1 VNWFKRKLD
10 KILNRDDYE
19 YEEYYEEYEEQPEHQ
34 QPIKETQAPTQKAF
48 RFPLIDD
55 EPEIA
60 QPSSQSKEMFNQMD
74 DVYGQ
79 IEDLSLPKH
88 LNHQV
93 VDSRVYDIEVSG
105 IRDLLENRSKR
116 TGRTTISRVQPKQ
129 EYPTKAS
136 MVFRDAQI
144 EAAPVLKEPQAKQE
158 NTVEST
164 PQNRKRFVPT
174 DVPSPVYGFAKPS
187 PIEQL
192 LNKRKE
198 EHEAEKPS
206 IAMIAKEATTNKP
219 IENILE
225 EKEPTITPN
234 DLHEQL
240 EISSLKEVPK
250 HSSGF
255 EDVEVTEHS
264 QAIVDANGKATSKQP
279 IIFEEVEVTESSK
292 VAFEANTDA
301 IPKQPITFE
310 EVAITEQSELTDKA
324 EKELPIPQTTSFA
337 VNFEAQIKDAVQQEL
352 AVEQLSADQSEIHVK
367 EVVVEQLQ
375 IENSTIH
382 IGEVTVVQPSNEE
395 NEQQVVEESSVKQEK
410 SRIPFNVLMLKTDK
424 EKWRIS
430 QQLKSKVPATT
441 EKIQNEIAVTSDDD
455 KIDDGALS
463 EHVTTSSIETSSQ
476 EPFAKMTQ
484 SNNNPVITMS
494 PVATMTRMPTEKQ
507 SSEADTLEVKPV
519 SPIVTNEIR
528 QAEQSASEAD
538 NLEGNLVSPIVTNE
552 IRQAEQSASEA
563 DNLEGNLVSPII
575 TNEIRQAEQLAI
587 EVDTLEENPVSPI
600 IPNEMRQAE
609 QPASEADNL
618 EGNLVSPIITN
629 EIQQA
634 EQTVIEVDT
643 LEENLTPPFVAND
656 LHQAEQTAITVDAN
670 EEISATLLVGTDL
683 LHEKTI
689 QKSNDNQNII
699 EEKLN
704 DTLEIL
710 NIEPEKE
717 IKPQK
722 PIHVYQKP
730 TDEFLEPPEEKTQDT
745 EWMEQQG
752 DTLVEALSYFQVSAQ
767 IESIMQGPAVTQF
780 EITVSHGTKVSKIR
794 NLADDLK
801 LALAAKDIRI
811 QAPIPGKSSIG
822 IEIPNRVSRAVRLSE
837 VTNSASFLD
846 SDSPLEA
853 ALGLDLT
860 GKPVTIDLRKMPHGL
875 IAGATGSGKSVC
887 INSILVSLLYKAAP
901 HELKLMLIDPKMVE
915 LAPFNH
921 IPHLVSPV
929 ITDVKAATAALKW
942 AVEEMERR
950 YQLFA
955 HAGARDIT
963 RYNALADKNNEH
975 SLKLPYILIVID
987 ELADLMMMSP
997 ADVEEAICR
1006 IAQKARACGIHLIVA
1021 TQRPSVDVITGLIKS
1036 NIPTRIAFAV
1046 SSQIDSRTILDGQGA
1061 ERLLGRGDMLY
1072 LGNGMSAPVR
1082 LQGTFVTDD
1091 EIEAI
1096 IDHVREQGEPDYIF
1110 DQEELLKKSEVTAE
1124 QDDLFEDVCRFVYE
1138 AGGASTS
1145 LIQRKYHIG
1154 YNRAARLI
1162 DMLESHGFVSEARGS
1177 KPRES
1182 YITEQDL
1189 IAMFE

>member
-1 VNWFKRKLD
+1 MNWFKKQIN
-10 KILNRDDYE
+10 KILNKDEYEYE
-19 YEEYYEEYEEQPEHQ
+19 YEEFYEDYGEEQAEQLHTQ
-34 QPIKETQAPTQKAF
+34 QEAPMTKQKTF

-55 EPEIA
+55 DEEGVV
-60 QPSSQSKEMFNQMD
+60 SQAPPKEMFNQIEND
-74 DVYGQ
+74 DYYGQ

-88 LNHQV
+88 LNQHI
-93 VDSRVYDIEVSG
+93 VDSSVYDVDVSG
-105 IRDLLENRSKR
+105 IRDLLANRSKR
-116 TGRTTISRVQPKQ
+116 TGRKTTVKSQPIEQEQRSR
-129 EYPTKAS
+129 AS
-136 MVFRDAQI
+136 LVFRDAQDREESI
-144 EAAPVLKEPQAKQE
+144 IPKTTSAPKDKPQWQE
-158 NTVEST
+158 QKVQKVDNDFLE
-164 PQNRKRFVPT
+164 NRKRFIPT

-187 PIEQL
+187 PINEL
-192 LNKRKE
+192 LDKRKE
-198 EHEAEKPS
+198 EHELQETARTTSDILTIHQPL
-206 IAMIAKEATTNKP
+206 KEATTNEAN
-219 IENILE
+219 ENILE
-225 EKEPTITPN
+225 EKEPPSTGHHVEIE
-234 DLHEQL
+234 HEFH
-240 EISSLKEVPK
+240 E
-250 HSSGF
+250 
-255 EDVEVTEHS
+255 
-264 QAIVDANGKATSKQP
+264 
-279 IIFEEVEVTESSK
+279 
-292 VAFEANTDA
+292 
-301 IPKQPITFE
+301 PITFDANVLE
-310 EVAITEQSELTDKA
+310 EEKGIQDSAPTDIVVPPTTPFA
-324 EKELPIPQTTSFA
+324 TAFEDQVKEAAMQDQTL
-337 VNFEAQIKDAVQQEL
+337 Q
-352 AVEQLSADQSEIHVK
+352 QLSADQSEIHVK
-367 EVVVEQLQ
+367 ELIVEQVQ

-382 IGEVTVVQPSNEE
+382 IGEVTVVQPSSNEE
-395 NEQQVVEESSVKQEK
+395 DYQMDMEEKSSDAMPKEEK

-424 EKWRIS
+424 EKWRIQQQMKMVQPIRVESNPEAVEDVLLDVTEAKEEEQSLPSESIDTDAIHLVEPQLEEESDS
-430 QQLKSKVPATT
+430 QSALFSQIQGDVEYNRHEDERQDLITEAQSENPVAVITMAPVTTMTRVSSNEEAEITSISDDEVAATT
-441 EKIQNEIAVTSDDD
+441 ELESEIISVTEVLPKI
-455 KIDDGALS
+455 
-463 EHVTTSSIETSSQ
+463 IE
-476 EPFAKMTQ
+476 
-484 SNNNPVITMS
+484 NS
-494 PVATMTRMPTEKQ
+494 PVKPMEN
-507 SSEADTLEVKPV
+507 LEQVL
-519 SPIVTNEIR
+519 E
-528 QAEQSASEAD
+528 AEQE
-538 NLEGNLVSPIVTNE
+538 L
-552 IRQAEQSASEA
+552 
-563 DNLEGNLVSPII
+563 
-575 TNEIRQAEQLAI
+575 
-587 EVDTLEENPVSPI
+587 PV
-600 IPNEMRQAE
+600 
-609 QPASEADNL
+609 
-618 EGNLVSPIITN
+618 
-629 EIQQA
+629 
-634 EQTVIEVDT
+634 
-643 LEENLTPPFVAND
+643 
-656 LHQAEQTAITVDAN
+656 
-670 EEISATLLVGTDL
+670 
-683 LHEKTI
+683 
-689 QKSNDNQNII
+689 
-699 EEKLN
+699 EEKA
-704 DTLEIL
+704 I
-710 NIEPEKE
+710 PV
-717 IKPQK
+717 
-722 PIHVYQKP
+722 HVYQKP
-730 TDEFLEPPEEKTQDT
+730 TDEYLELPEEKTQDT
-745 EWMEQQG
+745 DWMEQQG

-837 VTNSASFLD
+837 VTNSASFLE

-860 GKPVTIDLRKMPHGL
+860 GKPVTLDLRKMPHGL

-963 RYNALADKNNEH
+963 RYNAIADKNNEH

-1096 IDHVREQGEPDYIF
+1096 IEHVREQGEPDYIF
-1110 DQEELLKKSEVTAE
+1110 DQEELLKKTEVSAE
-1124 QDDLFEDVCRFVYE
+1124 QDDLFEDVCRFVFE
-1138 AGGASTS
+1138 QGGASTS

-1162 DMLESHGFVSEARGS
+1162 DMLESHGFISEARGS

-1182 YITEQDL
+1182 FITEEDL
-1189 IAMFE
+1189 ITMFE

>member
-1 VNWFKRKLD
+1 MNWFKKQIN
-10 KILNRDDYE
+10 KILNKDEYEYE
-19 YEEYYEEYEEQPEHQ
+19 YEEFYEDYGEEQAEQLHTQ
-34 QPIKETQAPTQKAF
+34 QEAPMTKQTF

-55 EPEIA
+55 DEEGVV
-60 QPSSQSKEMFNQMD
+60 SQAPPKEMFNQIEND
-74 DVYGQ
+74 DYYGQ

-88 LNHQV
+88 LNQHI
-93 VDSRVYDIEVSG
+93 VDSSVYDVDVSG
-105 IRDLLENRSKR
+105 IRDLLANRSKR
-116 TGRTTISRVQPKQ
+116 TGRKTTVKSQPIEQEQRSR
-129 EYPTKAS
+129 AS
-136 MVFRDAQI
+136 LVFRDAQDREESI
-144 EAAPVLKEPQAKQE
+144 IPKTTSAPKDKPQWQE
-158 NTVEST
+158 QKVQKVDSDFLE
-164 PQNRKRFVPT
+164 NRKRFIPT

-187 PIEQL
+187 PINEL
-192 LNKRKE
+192 LDKRKE
-198 EHEAEKPS
+198 EHELQETARTTSNILTIHQPL
-206 IAMIAKEATTNKP
+206 KEATTNEAN
-219 IENILE
+219 ENILE
-225 EKEPTITPN
+225 EKEPPSTGHHVEIE
-234 DLHEQL
+234 HEFH
-240 EISSLKEVPK
+240 E
-250 HSSGF
+250 
-255 EDVEVTEHS
+255 
-264 QAIVDANGKATSKQP
+264 
-279 IIFEEVEVTESSK
+279 
-292 VAFEANTDA
+292 
-301 IPKQPITFE
+301 PITFDANVLE
-310 EVAITEQSELTDKA
+310 EEKGIQDSAPTDIVVPPTTPFA
-324 EKELPIPQTTSFA
+324 MAFEDQVKEAAMQDQTL
-337 VNFEAQIKDAVQQEL
+337 Q
-352 AVEQLSADQSEIHVK
+352 QLSADQSEIHVK
-367 EVVVEQLQ
+367 ELIVEQVQ

-382 IGEVTVVQPSNEE
+382 IGEVTVVQPSSNEE
-395 NEQQVVEESSVKQEK
+395 DYKMDMEEKSSDAMPKEEK

-424 EKWRIS
+424 EKWRIQQQMKMAQPIRVESNLEAVEDVLLDVTEAKEEEQSLPSESIDTDAIHLVEPQLEEESDS
-430 QQLKSKVPATT
+430 QSALFSQIQGDVEYNRHEDERQDLITEAQSENPVAIITMAPVTTMTRVSSNEEAEITSISDDEVAATT
-441 EKIQNEIAVTSDDD
+441 ELESEIISVTEVLPKI
-455 KIDDGALS
+455 
-463 EHVTTSSIETSSQ
+463 IE
-476 EPFAKMTQ
+476 
-484 SNNNPVITMS
+484 NS
-494 PVATMTRMPTEKQ
+494 PVKPMEN
-507 SSEADTLEVKPV
+507 LEQVL
-519 SPIVTNEIR
+519 E
-528 QAEQSASEAD
+528 AEQE
-538 NLEGNLVSPIVTNE
+538 L
-552 IRQAEQSASEA
+552 
-563 DNLEGNLVSPII
+563 
-575 TNEIRQAEQLAI
+575 
-587 EVDTLEENPVSPI
+587 PV
-600 IPNEMRQAE
+600 
-609 QPASEADNL
+609 
-618 EGNLVSPIITN
+618 
-629 EIQQA
+629 
-634 EQTVIEVDT
+634 
-643 LEENLTPPFVAND
+643 
-656 LHQAEQTAITVDAN
+656 
-670 EEISATLLVGTDL
+670 
-683 LHEKTI
+683 
-689 QKSNDNQNII
+689 
-699 EEKLN
+699 EEKA
-704 DTLEIL
+704 I
-710 NIEPEKE
+710 PV
-717 IKPQK
+717 
-722 PIHVYQKP
+722 HVYQKP
-730 TDEFLEPPEEKTQDT
+730 TDEYLELPEEKTQDT
-745 EWMEQQG
+745 DWMEQQG

-837 VTNSASFLD
+837 VTNSASFLE

-860 GKPVTIDLRKMPHGL
+860 GKPVTLDLRKMPHGL

-963 RYNALADKNNEH
+963 RYNAIADKNNEH

-1096 IDHVREQGEPDYIF
+1096 IEHVREQGEPDYIF
-1110 DQEELLKKSEVTAE
+1110 DQEELLKKTEVSAE
-1124 QDDLFEDVCRFVYE
+1124 QDDLFEDVCRFVFE
-1138 AGGASTS
+1138 QGGASTS

-1162 DMLESHGFVSEARGS
+1162 DMLESHGFISEARGS

-1182 YITEQDL
+1182 FITEEDL
-1189 IAMFE
+1189 ITMFE

>member
-1 VNWFKRKLD
+1 MNWLKKQMNKF
-10 KILNRDDYE
+10 LNKDDNDYE
-19 YEEYYEEYEEQPEHQ
+19 YEEFYEDYEEEQSEQLHSF
-34 QPIKETQAPTQKAF
+34 KESHISKQKTF
-48 RFPLIDD
+48 RFPLIEDQEFSD
-55 EPEIA
+55 S
-60 QPSSQSKEMFNQMD
+60 PSIPPSKEAFNQMD
-74 DVYGQ
+74 DSYSGQ
-79 IEDLSLPKH
+79 IEDLSLPRH
-88 LNHQV
+88 LKNHI
-93 VDSRVYDIEVSG
+93 VDSSVYDIEVSG
-105 IRDLLENRSKR
+105 IRELLANRTKR
-116 TGRTTISRVQPKQ
+116 TGRTIVTRSQP
-129 EYPTKAS
+129 EPENRSKAS
-136 MVFRDAQI
+136 LVFRDAQNKLPASHKDTNYQSEKTDEI
-144 EAAPVLKEPQAKQE
+144 DLPA
-158 NTVEST
+158 
-164 PQNRKRFVPT
+164 NRKRFVPS

-192 LNKRKE
+192 LEKRKE
-198 EHEAEKPS
+198 EHNKELEIPTVSKS
-206 IAMIAKEATTNKP
+206 LKEATTNEA

-225 EKEPTITPN
+225 EKEPISIVQKDVLN
-234 DLHEQL
+234 QL
-240 EISSLKEVPK
+240 EIPETIEAP
-250 HSSGF
+250 
-255 EDVEVTEHS
+255 
-264 QAIVDANGKATSKQP
+264 AKQ
-279 IIFEEVEVTESSK
+279 T
-292 VAFEANTDA
+292 
-301 IPKQPITFE
+301 ITFDDKL
-310 EVAITEQSELTDKA
+310 TEQTNHPSDKSKSEL
-324 EKELPIPQTTSFA
+324 PVPQTTSFA
-337 VNFEAQIKDAVQQEL
+337 VEFEDQLKEAIQHEL
-352 AVEQLSADQSEIHVK
+352 NVEQLSAEHSEIHVK

-382 IGEVTVVQPSNEE
+382 IGEVTVVQPAMNED
-395 NEQQVVEESSVKQEK
+395 NEQDVLQEQSLEKKEK
-410 SRIPFNVLMLKTDK
+410 SGIPFNVLMLKTDK
-424 EKWRIS
+424 EKWRIQ
-430 QQLKSKVPATT
+430 QQLKDSKPTPTIVEEGQEEQVSSSERINLDEEHQLVPSNKDLQQSIHLVNSELEMDNKTAPQST
-441 EKIQNEIAVTSDDD
+441 EENEVSIQNTA
-455 KIDDGALS
+455 
-463 EHVTTSSIETSSQ
+463 
-476 EPFAKMTQ
+476 PFNTATE
-484 SNNNPVITMS
+484 SVSVITMA
-494 PVATMTRMPTEKQ
+494 PVTSM
-507 SSEADTLEVKPV
+507 SNVSTLEK
-519 SPIVTNEIR
+519 
-528 QAEQSASEAD
+528 
-538 NLEGNLVSPIVTNE
+538 
-552 IRQAEQSASEA
+552 
-563 DNLEGNLVSPII
+563 
-575 TNEIRQAEQLAI
+575 
-587 EVDTLEENPVSPI
+587 
-600 IPNEMRQAE
+600 
-609 QPASEADNL
+609 
-618 EGNLVSPIITN
+618 
-629 EIQQA
+629 
-634 EQTVIEVDT
+634 TVIDIESSD
-643 LEENLTPPFVAND
+643 
-656 LHQAEQTAITVDAN
+656 
-670 EEISATLLVGTDL
+670 EISATTEMEVEITTEEELTTENVVIPEEDS
-683 LHEKTI
+683 I
-689 QKSNDNQNII
+689 NI
-699 EEKLN
+699 EEYPEQPSMA
-704 DTLEIL
+704 DEIL
-710 NIEPEKE
+710 VENQVMEV
-717 IKPQK
+717 PQK
-722 PIHVYQKP
+722 TVQVYQKP
-730 TDEFLEPPEEKTQDT
+730 DDEFLEPPEEKTQDT

-752 DTLVEALSYFQVSAQ
+752 DTLVEALSYFQISAQ

-794 NLADDLK
+794 NLSDDLK

-837 VTNSASFLD
+837 VTNSASFLE

-963 RYNALADKNNEH
+963 RYNAIADKNNQH

-1096 IDHVREQGEPDYIF
+1096 IEHVREQGEPDYIF
-1110 DQEELLKKSEVTAE
+1110 DQEELLKKTEVSAE

-1138 AGGASTS
+1138 QGGASTS
-1145 LIQRKYHIG
+1145 LVQRKYRIG

-1182 YITEQDL
+1182 YITEEDL

>member
-1 VNWFKRKLD
+1 MNWFKKQIN
-10 KILNRDDYE
+10 KILNKDEYEYE
-19 YEEYYEEYEEQPEHQ
+19 YEEFYEDYGEEHAEQLHTQ
-34 QPIKETQAPTQKAF
+34 QEAPMTKQKTF

-55 EPEIA
+55 DENGVVPQA
-60 QPSSQSKEMFNQMD
+60 PQKEMFNQVEND
-74 DVYGQ
+74 DYYGQ

-88 LNHQV
+88 LNHHI
-93 VDSRVYDIEVSG
+93 VDSSVYDVDVSG
-105 IRDLLENRSKR
+105 IRDLLANRSKR
-116 TGRTTISRVQPKQ
+116 TGRKTTVKSQPVEQEHRSR
-129 EYPTKAS
+129 AS
-136 MVFRDAQI
+136 LVFRDAQDREESI
-144 EAAPVLKEPQAKQE
+144 IPKTTSAPKDKPQWQE
-158 NTVEST
+158 QKVQKVDSDFLE
-164 PQNRKRFVPT
+164 NRKRFIPT

-187 PIEQL
+187 PINEL
-192 LNKRKE
+192 LDKRKE
-198 EHEAEKPS
+198 EHELQETARTTADVLTIHQPL
-206 IAMIAKEATTNKP
+206 KEATTNEAN
-219 IENILE
+219 ENILE
-225 EKEPTITPN
+225 EKEPPRTGHHVEIEQEF
-234 DLHEQL
+234 HEPTV
-240 EISSLKEVPK
+240 K
-250 HSSGF
+250 
-255 EDVEVTEHS
+255 
-264 QAIVDANGKATSKQP
+264 
-279 IIFEEVEVTESSK
+279 
-292 VAFEANTDA
+292 
-301 IPKQPITFE
+301 PITFDANVLDE
-310 EVAITEQSELTDKA
+310 EKGVPASAPTDIVVPPTTPFA
-324 EKELPIPQTTSFA
+324 MAFEDQVKEAAMQNQTL
-337 VNFEAQIKDAVQQEL
+337 Q
-352 AVEQLSADQSEIHVK
+352 QLSADQSEIHVK
-367 EVVVEQLQ
+367 ELIVEQVQ

-382 IGEVTVVQPSNEE
+382 IGEVTVVQPSSNEE
-395 NEQQVVEESSVKQEK
+395 DYQMDMDEQSSNAMPKEEK

-424 EKWRIS
+424 EKWRIQQQMKMAQPIRVESNSEAVEDVLLNVTEAKEEEQSLPSESIDIDAIQLVEPQLEEESDS
-430 QQLKSKVPATT
+430 QSALFSQIQGDVEYNRHEDERQDLITEAQSENPVEVITMAPVTTMTRVSSNEEAEIARISADEVAATT
-441 EKIQNEIAVTSDDD
+441 ELESEIISVTEVHPEIVED
-455 KIDDGALS
+455 
-463 EHVTTSSIETSSQ
+463 
-476 EPFAKMTQ
+476 
-484 SNNNPVITMS
+484 S
-494 PVATMTRMPTEKQ
+494 PVKLVEN
-507 SSEADTLEVKPV
+507 LEQVL
-519 SPIVTNEIR
+519 E
-528 QAEQSASEAD
+528 AEQE
-538 NLEGNLVSPIVTNE
+538 L
-552 IRQAEQSASEA
+552 
-563 DNLEGNLVSPII
+563 
-575 TNEIRQAEQLAI
+575 
-587 EVDTLEENPVSPI
+587 PV
-600 IPNEMRQAE
+600 
-609 QPASEADNL
+609 
-618 EGNLVSPIITN
+618 
-629 EIQQA
+629 
-634 EQTVIEVDT
+634 
-643 LEENLTPPFVAND
+643 
-656 LHQAEQTAITVDAN
+656 
-670 EEISATLLVGTDL
+670 
-683 LHEKTI
+683 
-689 QKSNDNQNII
+689 
-699 EEKLN
+699 EEKA
-704 DTLEIL
+704 I
-710 NIEPEKE
+710 PV
-717 IKPQK
+717 
-722 PIHVYQKP
+722 HVYQKP
-730 TDEFLEPPEEKTQDT
+730 TDEYLELPEEKTQDT
-745 EWMEQQG
+745 DWMEQQG

-837 VTNSASFLD
+837 VTNSASFLE

-860 GKPVTIDLRKMPHGL
+860 GKPVTLDLRKMPHGL

-963 RYNALADKNNEH
+963 RYNAIADKNNEH

-1096 IDHVREQGEPDYIF
+1096 IEHVREQGEPDYIF
-1110 DQEELLKKSEVTAE
+1110 DQEELLKKTEVSAE
-1124 QDDLFEDVCRFVYE
+1124 QDDLFEDVCRFVFE
-1138 AGGASTS
+1138 QGGASTS

-1162 DMLESHGFVSEARGS
+1162 DMLESHGFISEPRGS

-1182 YITEQDL
+1182 FITEEDL
-1189 IAMFE
+1189 ITMFE

>member
-1 VNWFKRKLD
+1 MNWLKKQMD
-10 KILNRDDYE
+10 KFLNKDDNEYE
-19 YEEYYEEYEEQPEHQ
+19 YEEFYDDYEEEQSEQ
-34 QPIKETQAPTQKAF
+34 LNSYKETTAAKQKTF
-48 RFPLIDD
+48 RFPLIED
-55 EPEIA
+55 EEFSAPPST
-60 QPSSQSKEMFNQMD
+60 PSSKEAFNYMD
-74 DVYGQ
+74 DASSGQ
-79 IEDLSLPKH
+79 IEDLSLPRH
-88 LNHQV
+88 LNNHI
-93 VDSRVYDIEVSG
+93 VDSSVYDIEVSG
-105 IRDLLENRSKR
+105 IRELLANRTKR
-116 TGRTTISRVQPKQ
+116 TGRTTITRSQPEQ
-129 EYPTKAS
+129 ENRSKAS
-136 MVFRDAQI
+136 LVFRDAQN
-144 EAAPVLKEPQAKQE
+144 ELPTTPKDTNYPLEKTDESDLPV
-158 NTVEST
+158 
-164 PQNRKRFVPT
+164 NRKRFVPS
-174 DVPSPVYGFAKPS
+174 DVPSPVYGFTKPS

-192 LNKRKE
+192 LEKRKE
-198 EHEAEKPS
+198 EHDKKELEIPTASES
-206 IAMIAKEATTNKP
+206 IKEATTNGA

-225 EKEPTITPN
+225 EKEPN
-234 DLHEQL
+234 SADQKDGLEQL
-240 EISSLKEVPK
+240 EIPK
-250 HSSGF
+250 
-255 EDVEVTEHS
+255 T
-264 QAIVDANGKATSKQP
+264 I
-279 IIFEEVEVTESSK
+279 
-292 VAFEANTDA
+292 EAPA
-301 IPKQPITFE
+301 KPPITFD
-310 EVAITEQSELTDKA
+310 DKLA
-324 EKELPIPQTTSFA
+324 DETNHPNDKTTTELPVPLTTSFA
-337 VNFEAQIKDAVQQEL
+337 VEFEDQVKEAVQHEL
-352 AVEQLSADQSEIHVK
+352 NIEQLPVDQSEIHVK
-367 EVVVEQLQ
+367 EVVVEQVQ

-382 IGEVTVVQPSNEE
+382 IGEVTVVQPSMNEDDVQDILQ
-395 NEQQVVEESSVKQEK
+395 EQLSVEKKEK
-410 SRIPFNVLMLKTDK
+410 RSGVPFNVLMLKTDK
-424 EKWRIS
+424 EKWRIR
-430 QQLKSKVPATT
+430 QQLKNTKPTQTIVEKDQEEQETYFEPIHLEEEQQLVPSNKEQIQRSIHLEISELEMDDKTAPQSSEEDEVSIHNTAPFNAATDSVSVITMAPVTSMSNVATLEKTVIDVESSDEISATT
-441 EKIQNEIAVTSDDD
+441 EKEV
-455 KIDDGALS
+455 
-463 EHVTTSSIETSSQ
+463 EVTTETEMEATTEKEVEVTAETEMEATTEKEVEVTTETEMEATTEKEVEVTTEMELETTAEKEVVVTTETELETTTEQELTTENVVIPEENYMDLEEYPEQPSKSD
-476 EPFAKMTQ
+476 EPFVENQVMEI
-484 SNNNPVITMS
+484 P
-494 PVATMTRMPTEKQ
+494 R
-507 SSEADTLEVKPV
+507 KPV
-519 SPIVTNEIR
+519 
-528 QAEQSASEAD
+528 
-538 NLEGNLVSPIVTNE
+538 
-552 IRQAEQSASEA
+552 
-563 DNLEGNLVSPII
+563 
-575 TNEIRQAEQLAI
+575 
-587 EVDTLEENPVSPI
+587 
-600 IPNEMRQAE
+600 
-609 QPASEADNL
+609 
-618 EGNLVSPIITN
+618 
-629 EIQQA
+629 
-634 EQTVIEVDT
+634 
-643 LEENLTPPFVAND
+643 
-656 LHQAEQTAITVDAN
+656 
-670 EEISATLLVGTDL
+670 
-683 LHEKTI
+683 
-689 QKSNDNQNII
+689 
-699 EEKLN
+699 
-704 DTLEIL
+704 
-710 NIEPEKE
+710 
-717 IKPQK
+717 
-722 PIHVYQKP
+722 HVYQKP
-730 TDEFLEPPEEKTQDT
+730 EDEFLEPPEEKTQDT

-794 NLADDLK
+794 NLSDDLK

-837 VTNSASFLD
+837 VTNSASFLE

-963 RYNALADKNNEH
+963 RYNAIADKNNEH

-997 ADVEEAICR
+997 TDVEEAICR

-1096 IDHVREQGEPDYIF
+1096 IEHVREQGEPDYIF
-1110 DQEELLKKSEVTAE
+1110 DQEELLKKTEVSAE

-1138 AGGASTS
+1138 QGGASTS

-1182 YITEQDL
+1182 YITEEDL

>member
-1 VNWFKRKLD
+1 MNWFKKQIN
-10 KILNRDDYE
+10 KILNKDEYEYE
-19 YEEYYEEYEEQPEHQ
+19 YEEFYEDYEEEQAEQLHTQ
-34 QPIKETQAPTQKAF
+34 QDAPMTKQKTF

-55 EPEIA
+55 DEEGVV
-60 QPSSQSKEMFNQMD
+60 SQAPPKEMFNQVEND
-74 DVYGQ
+74 DYYGQ

-88 LNHQV
+88 LNHHI
-93 VDSRVYDIEVSG
+93 VDSSVYDVDVSG
-105 IRDLLENRSKR
+105 IRDLLASRSKR
-116 TGRTTISRVQPKQ
+116 TGRKTTVKSQPVEQ
-129 EYPTKAS
+129 EHRTRAS
-136 MVFRDAQI
+136 LVFRDAQDREESI
-144 EAAPVLKEPQAKQE
+144 IPKTTSAPKDKPQWQE
-158 NTVEST
+158 QKAQKVDSDFLE
-164 PQNRKRFVPT
+164 NRKRFIPT

-187 PIEQL
+187 PINEL
-192 LNKRKE
+192 LDKRKE
-198 EHEAEKPS
+198 EHELQETARTTSDVWTIHQPL
-206 IAMIAKEATTNKP
+206 KEATTNEAN
-219 IENILE
+219 ENILE
-225 EKEPTITPN
+225 EKEPPSTGHHVEIEQEF
-234 DLHEQL
+234 HE
-240 EISSLKEVPK
+240 PT
-250 HSSGF
+250 
-255 EDVEVTEHS
+255 VE
-264 QAIVDANGKATSKQP
+264 
-279 IIFEEVEVTESSK
+279 
-292 VAFEANTDA
+292 
-301 IPKQPITFE
+301 PITFDADVLDE
-310 EVAITEQSELTDKA
+310 EKGVPDSAPTDIVVPPTTPFA
-324 EKELPIPQTTSFA
+324 RAFEDQVKEAAMQDQTL
-337 VNFEAQIKDAVQQEL
+337 Q
-352 AVEQLSADQSEIHVK
+352 QLSADQSEIHVK
-367 EVVVEQLQ
+367 ELIVEQVQ

-382 IGEVTVVQPSNEE
+382 IGEVTVVQPSSNEE
-395 NEQQVVEESSVKQEK
+395 DYQMGMDEQSSDAMPKEEK

-424 EKWRIS
+424 EKWRIQQQIKMAQPIRVESNPEAVEDVLMDVTEAKEVEQSLPSVSIDTDAIQLVEPQLEEESDS
-430 QQLKSKVPATT
+430 QSALFSQIQGDVEYNRHENERQDLITEAQSENPVEVITMAPVTTMTRVSSNEEAEIARISADEVAATT
-441 EKIQNEIAVTSDDD
+441 ELESEIISVTEVHPEIVEDF
-455 KIDDGALS
+455 
-463 EHVTTSSIETSSQ
+463 
-476 EPFAKMTQ
+476 P
-484 SNNNPVITMS
+484 
-494 PVATMTRMPTEKQ
+494 
-507 SSEADTLEVKPV
+507 VKPV
-519 SPIVTNEIR
+519 ENLEQVLE
-528 QAEQSASEAD
+528 AEQE
-538 NLEGNLVSPIVTNE
+538 
-552 IRQAEQSASEA
+552 
-563 DNLEGNLVSPII
+563 
-575 TNEIRQAEQLAI
+575 LA
-587 EVDTLEENPVSPI
+587 V
-600 IPNEMRQAE
+600 
-609 QPASEADNL
+609 
-618 EGNLVSPIITN
+618 
-629 EIQQA
+629 
-634 EQTVIEVDT
+634 
-643 LEENLTPPFVAND
+643 
-656 LHQAEQTAITVDAN
+656 
-670 EEISATLLVGTDL
+670 
-683 LHEKTI
+683 
-689 QKSNDNQNII
+689 
-699 EEKLN
+699 EEKA
-704 DTLEIL
+704 I
-710 NIEPEKE
+710 PV
-717 IKPQK
+717 
-722 PIHVYQKP
+722 HVYQKP
-730 TDEFLEPPEEKTQDT
+730 TDEYLELPEEKTQDSD
-745 EWMEQQG
+745 WMEQQG

-837 VTNSASFLD
+837 VTNSASFLE

-860 GKPVTIDLRKMPHGL
+860 GKPVTLDLRKMPHGL

-963 RYNALADKNNEH
+963 RYNAIADKNNEH

-1096 IDHVREQGEPDYIF
+1096 IEHVREQGEPDYIF
-1110 DQEELLKKSEVTAE
+1110 DQEELLKKTEVSAE
-1124 QDDLFEDVCRFVYE
+1124 QDDLFEDVCRFVFE
-1138 AGGASTS
+1138 QGGASTS

-1162 DMLESHGFVSEARGS
+1162 DMLESHGFISEARGS

-1182 YITEQDL
+1182 FITEEDL
-1189 IAMFE
+1189 ITMFE

>member
-1 VNWFKRKLD
+1 VNWFKKQIN
-10 KILNRDDYE
+10 KILNKDEYEYE
-19 YEEYYEEYEEQPEHQ
+19 YEEFYEDYGEEQAEQLHTQ
-34 QPIKETQAPTQKAF
+34 QDAPMTKQKTF

-55 EPEIA
+55 DEEGVV
-60 QPSSQSKEMFNQMD
+60 SQAPPKEMFNQVEND
-74 DVYGQ
+74 DYYGQ

-88 LNHQV
+88 LNHHI
-93 VDSRVYDIEVSG
+93 VDSSVYDVDVSG
-105 IRDLLENRSKR
+105 IRDLLASRSKR
-116 TGRTTISRVQPKQ
+116 TGRKTTVKSQPVEQEHRSR
-129 EYPTKAS
+129 AS
-136 MVFRDAQI
+136 LVFRDAQDREESI
-144 EAAPVLKEPQAKQE
+144 IPKTTSAPKDKPQWQE
-158 NTVEST
+158 QKAQKVDSDFLE
-164 PQNRKRFVPT
+164 NRKRFIPT

-187 PIEQL
+187 PINEL
-192 LNKRKE
+192 LDKRKE
-198 EHEAEKPS
+198 EHELQETARTTSDVWTIHQPL
-206 IAMIAKEATTNKP
+206 KEATTNEAN
-219 IENILE
+219 ENILE
-225 EKEPTITPN
+225 EKEPPSTGHHVEIEQEF
-234 DLHEQL
+234 HE
-240 EISSLKEVPK
+240 PT
-250 HSSGF
+250 
-255 EDVEVTEHS
+255 VE
-264 QAIVDANGKATSKQP
+264 
-279 IIFEEVEVTESSK
+279 
-292 VAFEANTDA
+292 
-301 IPKQPITFE
+301 PITFNADVLDE
-310 EVAITEQSELTDKA
+310 EKGVPDSAPTDIVVPPTTPFA
-324 EKELPIPQTTSFA
+324 RAFEDQVKEAAMQDQTL
-337 VNFEAQIKDAVQQEL
+337 Q
-352 AVEQLSADQSEIHVK
+352 QLSADQSEIHVK
-367 EVVVEQLQ
+367 ELIVEQVQ

-382 IGEVTVVQPSNEE
+382 IGEVTVVQPSSNEE
-395 NEQQVVEESSVKQEK
+395 DYQMGMDEQSSDAMPKEEK

-424 EKWRIS
+424 EKWRIQQQIKMAQPIRVESNPEAVEDVLMDVTEAKEVEQSLPSVSIDTDAIQLVEPQLEEESDS
-430 QQLKSKVPATT
+430 QSALFSQIQGDVDYNRHENERQDLITEAQSENPVEVITMAPVTTMTRVSSNEEAEIARISADEVAATT
-441 EKIQNEIAVTSDDD
+441 ELESEIISVTEVHPEIVEDF
-455 KIDDGALS
+455 
-463 EHVTTSSIETSSQ
+463 
-476 EPFAKMTQ
+476 P
-484 SNNNPVITMS
+484 
-494 PVATMTRMPTEKQ
+494 
-507 SSEADTLEVKPV
+507 VKPV
-519 SPIVTNEIR
+519 ENLEQVLE
-528 QAEQSASEAD
+528 AEQE
-538 NLEGNLVSPIVTNE
+538 
-552 IRQAEQSASEA
+552 
-563 DNLEGNLVSPII
+563 
-575 TNEIRQAEQLAI
+575 LA
-587 EVDTLEENPVSPI
+587 V
-600 IPNEMRQAE
+600 
-609 QPASEADNL
+609 
-618 EGNLVSPIITN
+618 
-629 EIQQA
+629 
-634 EQTVIEVDT
+634 
-643 LEENLTPPFVAND
+643 
-656 LHQAEQTAITVDAN
+656 
-670 EEISATLLVGTDL
+670 
-683 LHEKTI
+683 
-689 QKSNDNQNII
+689 
-699 EEKLN
+699 EEKA
-704 DTLEIL
+704 I
-710 NIEPEKE
+710 PV
-717 IKPQK
+717 
-722 PIHVYQKP
+722 HVYQKP
-730 TDEFLEPPEEKTQDT
+730 TDEYLELPEEKTQDT
-745 EWMEQQG
+745 DWMEQQG

-837 VTNSASFLD
+837 VTNSASFLE

-860 GKPVTIDLRKMPHGL
+860 GKPVTLDLRKMPHGL

-963 RYNALADKNNEH
+963 RYNAIADKNNEH

-1096 IDHVREQGEPDYIF
+1096 IEHVREQGEPDYIF
-1110 DQEELLKKSEVTAE
+1110 DQEELLKKTEVSAE
-1124 QDDLFEDVCRFVYE
+1124 QDDLFEDVCRFVFE
-1138 AGGASTS
+1138 QGGASTS

-1162 DMLESHGFVSEARGS
+1162 DMLESHGFISEARGS

-1182 YITEQDL
+1182 FITEEDL
-1189 IAMFE
+1189 ITMFE

>member
-1 VNWFKRKLD
+1 MNWFKKQINKFINKED
-10 KILNRDDYE
+10 SEYEYE
-19 YEEYYEEYEEQPEHQ
+19 YEEMYENYDEQTEQHV
-34 QPIKETQAPTQKAF
+34 KEAPASKPKTF
-48 RFPLIDD
+48 RFPLIEDM
-55 EPEIA
+55 ETSPSPTSTP
-60 QPSSQSKEMFNQMD
+60 QPKEAFNQMED
-74 DVYGQ
+74 DYYGQ

-88 LNHQV
+88 LNNHI
-93 VDSRVYDIEVSG
+93 VDSSVYDVEVSG
-105 IRDLLENRSKR
+105 IRELLANRSKR
-116 TGRTTISRVQPKQ
+116 TGRTTITKSQP
-129 EYPTKAS
+129 EEGYRSKAS
-136 MVFRDAQI
+136 LVFRDAQNEQPI
-144 EAAPVLKEPQAKQE
+144 PKPKENNISPE
-158 NTVEST
+158 RTVENSM
-164 PQNRKRFVPT
+164 PANRKRFVPS

-192 LNKRKE
+192 LDKRKE
-198 EHEAEKPS
+198 ELDKKEFSIPAEPKVL
-206 IAMIAKEATTNKP
+206 KETTTNQAF
-219 IENILE
+219 ENILE
-225 EKEPTITPN
+225 EKEPIRPVQQ
-234 DLHEQL
+234 DVSER
-240 EISSLKEVPK
+240 
-250 HSSGF
+250 F
-255 EDVEVTEHS
+255 EMPDTFE
-264 QAIVDANGKATSKQP
+264 TS
-279 IIFEEVEVTESSK
+279 T
-292 VAFEANTDA
+292 
-301 IPKQPITFE
+301 KQPITFDE
-310 EVAITEQSELTDKA
+310 DFSQEISDPNEVVKA
-324 EKELPIPQTTSFA
+324 ELPLPQTTSFA
-337 VNFEAQIKDAVQQEL
+337 VAFEDQVKEAVQHEL
-352 AVEQLSADQSEIHVK
+352 DVEQLTADQSEIHVK
-367 EVVVEQLQ
+367 EVIVEQVQ

-382 IGEVTVVQPSNEE
+382 IGEVTVVQPAVNEVIGQE
-395 NEQQVVEESSVKQEK
+395 MLEGQSFDAIPKQDR

-424 EKWRIS
+424 EKWRIQQQSKNIKPSTVVEKKQDEQKESSETIVLDDEHPLIPFIQEEIKDAVSTQIIGLELEEEEVTS
-430 QQLKSKVPATT
+430 QQV
-441 EKIQNEIAVTSDDD
+441 EKNESSIQNSPINASSD
-455 KIDDGALS
+455 S
-463 EHVTTSSIETSSQ
+463 VS
-476 EPFAKMTQ
+476 
-484 SNNNPVITMS
+484 VITMS
-494 PVATMTRMPTEKQ
+494 PVATV
-507 SSEADTLEVKPV
+507 SSVSTLEK
-519 SPIVTNEIR
+519 T
-528 QAEQSASEAD
+528 
-538 NLEGNLVSPIVTNE
+538 
-552 IRQAEQSASEA
+552 
-563 DNLEGNLVSPII
+563 
-575 TNEIRQAEQLAI
+575 AI
-587 EVDTLEENPVSPI
+587 EIDS
-600 IPNEMRQAE
+600 R
-609 QPASEADNL
+609 
-618 EGNLVSPIITN
+618 
-629 EIQQA
+629 
-634 EQTVIEVDT
+634 
-643 LEENLTPPFVAND
+643 
-656 LHQAEQTAITVDAN
+656 H
-670 EEISATLLVGTDL
+670 EISATTDL
-683 LHEKTI
+683 EATSITEHEYHSENVELLLKEEPVEADD
-689 QKSNDNQNII
+689 QEQSSN
-699 EEKLN
+699 E
-704 DTLEIL
+704 TLEGQ
-710 NIEPEKE
+710 EKE
-717 IKPQK
+717 NPPKPV
-722 PIHVYQKP
+722 HVYQKP
-730 TDEFLEPPEEKTQDT
+730 TDEYLELPEEKTQDT

-837 VTNSASFLD
+837 VTNSASFLE
-846 SDSPLEA
+846 SESPLEA

-975 SLKLPYILIVID
+975 SLKLPYMLIVID

-1091 EIEAI
+1091 EIESI
-1096 IDHVREQGEPDYIF
+1096 IEHVREQGEPDYIF
-1110 DQEELLKKSEVTAE
+1110 DQEELLKKTEISAE
-1124 QDDLFEDVCRFVYE
+1124 QDDLFEEVCRFVFE
-1138 AGGASTS
+1138 QGGASTS

-1182 YITEQDL
+1182 YITEEDL
-1189 IAMFE
+1189 ITMFE

>member
-1 VNWFKRKLD
+1 MNWFKRKLD

-19 YEEYYEEYEEQPEHQ
+19 YEEYYEEYEEQPQQQ
-34 QPIKETQAPTQKAF
+34 QPIKETQAPSQKAF

-55 EPEIA
+55 EPELP
-60 QPSSQSKEMFNQMD
+60 QPASQPKEMFNQMD

-105 IRDLLENRSKR
+105 IRELLENRSKR

-136 MVFRDAQI
+136 MVFRDAQV
-144 EAAPVLKEPQAKQE
+144 EATPVIKEPQAKQE
-158 NTVEST
+158 NTAEIMT
-164 PQNRKRFVPT
+164 QNRKRFVPT

-240 EISSLKEVPK
+240 EISSLKEVPAK
-250 HSSGF
+250 HSSEF
-255 EDVEVTEHS
+255 EDVEVIEQS
-264 QAIVDANGKATSKQP
+264 QAIVDANSKATSKQP
-279 IIFEEVEVTESSK
+279 ITFEEVEVTESSK
-292 VAFEANTDA
+292 VAFEASTEA
-301 IPKQPITFE
+301 TPKQPITFE
-310 EVAITEQSELTDKA
+310 ELEIPEQSELTDKA
-324 EKELPIPQTTSFA
+324 DIELPIPQTTSFA

-382 IGEVTVVQPSNEE
+382 IGEVTVVQPTSEE
-395 NEQQVVEESSVKQEK
+395 NEQQVVEESSLKQEK

-441 EKIQNEIAVTSDDD
+441 EKIQSEIAVTSDDD
-455 KIDDGALS
+455 KIDDGALL
-463 EHVTTSSIETSSQ
+463 ENVNTSSIETSSQ
-476 EPFAKMTQ
+476 EPFSKMTE
-484 SNNNPVITMS
+484 SNSNPVITMS
-494 PVATMTRMPTEKQ
+494 PVATMTRMSTEKQ
-507 SSEADTLEVKPV
+507 SSEADALEVKPV
-519 SPIVTNEIR
+519 SPIVTNEM
-528 QAEQSASEAD
+528 
-538 NLEGNLVSPIVTNE
+538 
-552 IRQAEQSASEA
+552 
-563 DNLEGNLVSPII
+563 
-575 TNEIRQAEQLAI
+575 RQAEQLAI
-587 EVDTLEENPVSPI
+587 EVDTVEANPVSPI
-600 IPNEMRQAE
+600 VTNEVSQAE
-609 QPASEADNL
+609 QPA
-618 EGNLVSPIITN
+618 
-629 EIQQA
+629 
-634 EQTVIEVDT
+634 
-643 LEENLTPPFVAND
+643 
-656 LHQAEQTAITVDAN
+656 ITVDAS
-670 EEISATLLVGTDL
+670 EEVSATLFVETDL

-689 QKSNDNQNII
+689 AQSNDNQNII

-704 DTLEIL
+704 DSLEIL

-717 IKPQK
+717 ITPQK

>member
-1 VNWFKRKLD
+1 MNWFKKQISKFINKED
-10 KILNRDDYE
+10 EDYE
-19 YEEYYEEYEEQPEHQ
+19 YEEYYEDYGEVQSEQLHTH
-34 QPIKETQAPTQKAF
+34 KEPPMAKQKTF

-55 EPEIA
+55 DEDGTSYTP
-60 QPSSQSKEMFNQMD
+60 SKEMFDQMD
-74 DVYGQ
+74 EDDYGQ
-79 IEDLSLPKH
+79 IGDLSLPKH
-88 LNHQV
+88 LNHHI
-93 VDSRVYDIEVSG
+93 VDSSVYDVEVSG
-105 IRDLLENRSKR
+105 IRDLLANRSKR
-116 TGRTTISRVQPKQ
+116 TGRKTMMKSQPLEQ
-129 EYPTKAS
+129 EYRSRAS
-136 MVFRDAQI
+136 LVFRDAQNETANI
-144 EAAPVLKEPQAKQE
+144 NPTPAPKEKSQRKEQKVE
-158 NTVEST
+158 NILPE
-164 PQNRKRFVPT
+164 NRKRFVPT

-187 PIEQL
+187 PIKEL
-192 LNKRKE
+192 LDKRKE
-198 EHEAEKPS
+198 EYEKQETDVQAVEKITAAKPL
-206 IAMIAKEATTNKP
+206 KEATTNEVN
-219 IENILE
+219 ENILE
-225 EKEPTITPN
+225 EKEPASTIQT
-234 DLHEQL
+234 
-240 EISSLKEVPK
+240 V
-250 HSSGF
+250 
-255 EDVEVTEHS
+255 VTEHHEIIQPKELS
-264 QAIVDANGKATSKQP
+264 TVNEP
-279 IIFEEVEVTESSK
+279 IIFEDEVLVEHKDEMDNLSSNAA
-292 VAFEANTDA
+292 V
-301 IPKQPITFE
+301 
-310 EVAITEQSELTDKA
+310 
-324 EKELPIPQTTSFA
+324 PQTSSFA
-337 VNFEAQIKDAVQQEL
+337 MDFEDQVKEAVVRDQTVQ
-352 AVEQLSADQSEIHVK
+352 QLSADSSEIHVK
-367 EVVVEQLQ
+367 EMIVEQVQ

-382 IGEVTVVQPSNEE
+382 IGEVTVVQPSIDDQSPDTASRE
-395 NEQQVVEESSVKQEK
+395 EK

-424 EKWRIS
+424 ERWRIQ
-430 QQLKSKVPATT
+430 QQLKVAQQPIRVESKPEAVKNRLVDVTT
-441 EKIQNEIAVTSDDD
+441 EESSSLDSITTNETCVTKPEEDIDLLMTENVQSQADFPVQLDIKDDVESVTS
-455 KIDDGALS
+455 KYSA
-463 EHVTTSSIETSSQ
+463 E
-476 EPFAKMTQ
+476 EPVA
-484 SNNNPVITMS
+484 VITMA
-494 PVATMTRMPTEKQ
+494 PVTSMSGISTKER
-507 SSEADTLEVKPV
+507 
-519 SPIVTNEIR
+519 I
-528 QAEQSASEAD
+528 
-538 NLEGNLVSPIVTNE
+538 
-552 IRQAEQSASEA
+552 
-563 DNLEGNLVSPII
+563 
-575 TNEIRQAEQLAI
+575 AI
-587 EVDTLEENPVSPI
+587 EKAT
-600 IPNEMRQAE
+600 
-609 QPASEADNL
+609 AD
-618 EGNLVSPIITN
+618 
-629 EIQQA
+629 
-634 EQTVIEVDT
+634 
-643 LEENLTPPFVAND
+643 
-656 LHQAEQTAITVDAN
+656 
-670 EEISATLLVGTDL
+670 EISAT
-683 LHEKTI
+683 
-689 QKSNDNQNII
+689 I
-699 EEKLN
+699 EL
-704 DTLEIL
+704 
-710 NIEPEKE
+710 EPEPE
-717 IKPQK
+717 LELDSELEQK
-722 PIHVYQKP
+722 PELKLDTELEVEPELELEPDLEPVPAPDIEVVSEIVEAVPVESVEDQVVEMEAVIPAKPVHVYQKP
-730 TDEFLEPPEEKTQDT
+730 TDEYLEPPEEKTQDT
-745 EWMEQQG
+745 DWMEQQG

-837 VTNSASFLD
+837 VTNSASFVE

-860 GKPVTIDLRKMPHGL
+860 GKPVTLDLRKMPHGL

-963 RYNALADKNNEH
+963 RYNAIADKNNEH

-1096 IDHVREQGEPDYIF
+1096 IEHVREQGEPDYIF
-1110 DQEELLKKSEVTAE
+1110 DQEELLKKTEVSAE

-1138 AGGASTS
+1138 QGGASTS

-1182 YITEQDL
+1182 YITEEDL
-1189 IAMFE
+1189 ITMFE

>member
-1 VNWFKRKLD
+1 MNWFKKQISKFINKED
-10 KILNRDDYE
+10 EDYE
-19 YEEYYEEYEEQPEHQ
+19 YEEYYEDYGEVQSEQLH
-34 QPIKETQAPTQKAF
+34 TQKEPPISKQKTF

-55 EPEIA
+55 DEGEA
-60 QPSSQSKEMFNQMD
+60 SYTSSKEMFDQMED
-74 DVYGQ
+74 DEYGQ
-79 IEDLSLPKH
+79 IGELSLPKH
-88 LNHQV
+88 LNHHI
-93 VDSRVYDIEVSG
+93 VDSSVYDVEVSG
-105 IRDLLENRSKR
+105 IRDLLANRSKR
-116 TGRTTISRVQPKQ
+116 TGRKTTMKSQPSEQEFRSR
-129 EYPTKAS
+129 AS
-136 MVFRDAQI
+136 LVFRDAQNETANI
-144 EAAPVLKEPQAKQE
+144 SPMTAPAPKEKSQRKEQKVE
-158 NTVEST
+158 NIMPE
-164 PQNRKRFVPT
+164 NRKRFVPT

-187 PIEQL
+187 PIKEL
-192 LNKRKE
+192 LDKRKE
-198 EHEAEKPS
+198 EYEKQETDVQAVEKVTVAKPL
-206 IAMIAKEATTNKP
+206 KEATTNEVN
-219 IENILE
+219 ENILE
-225 EKEPTITPN
+225 EKEPASTNQTVVSEH
-234 DLHEQL
+234 HEIIQSK
-240 EISSLKEVPK
+240 EILTVSE
-250 HSSGF
+250 
-255 EDVEVTEHS
+255 
-264 QAIVDANGKATSKQP
+264 P
-279 IIFEEVEVTESSK
+279 IIFEEELLVEENDDKENLASN
-292 VAFEANTDA
+292 VA
-301 IPKQPITFE
+301 
-310 EVAITEQSELTDKA
+310 V
-324 EKELPIPQTTSFA
+324 PQTTSFA
-337 VNFEAQIKDAVQQEL
+337 MDFEGQEKEAVVQDQT
-352 AVEQLSADQSEIHVK
+352 VQQLSADQSEIHVK
-367 EVVVEQLQ
+367 EMIVEQVQ

-382 IGEVTVVQPSNEE
+382 IGEVTVVQPSMDDQSPDTASRED
-395 NEQQVVEESSVKQEK
+395 K

-424 EKWRIS
+424 EKWRIQ
-430 QQLKSKVPATT
+430 QQLKMAHQPIRVESKPET
-441 EKIQNEIAVTSDDD
+441 EKNKLVDVMPEKSSSLDSMTTNEMSVSPSKDDND
-455 KIDDGALS
+455 FHMTENVQLQVDGPVQLDIKDEVES
-463 EHVTTSSIETSSQ
+463 VTTKSNAE
-476 EPFAKMTQ
+476 EPIA
-484 SNNNPVITMS
+484 VITMA
-494 PVATMTRMPTEKQ
+494 PVTSM
-507 SSEADTLEVKPV
+507 SSI
-519 SPIVTNEIR
+519 STNERI
-528 QAEQSASEAD
+528 EIEKTTAD
-538 NLEGNLVSPIVTNE
+538 
-552 IRQAEQSASEA
+552 
-563 DNLEGNLVSPII
+563 
-575 TNEIRQAEQLAI
+575 
-587 EVDTLEENPVSPI
+587 
-600 IPNEMRQAE
+600 
-609 QPASEADNL
+609 
-618 EGNLVSPIITN
+618 
-629 EIQQA
+629 
-634 EQTVIEVDT
+634 
-643 LEENLTPPFVAND
+643 
-656 LHQAEQTAITVDAN
+656 
-670 EEISATLLVGTDL
+670 EISAT
-683 LHEKTI
+683 
-689 QKSNDNQNII
+689 I
-699 EEKLN
+699 EPKLE
-704 DTLEIL
+704 LEPEL
-710 NIEPEKE
+710 ELASERLELASEREQVSEPELAIEPEVVSE
-717 IKPQK
+717 IVEYAPVESVENQVVEVEVELPAKPA
-722 PIHVYQKP
+722 HVYQKP
-730 TDEFLEPPEEKTQDT
+730 TDEYLEPPEEKTQDT
-745 EWMEQQG
+745 DWMEQQG

-837 VTNSASFLD
+837 VTNSPSFVE

-860 GKPVTIDLRKMPHGL
+860 GKPVTLDLRKMPHGL

-963 RYNALADKNNEH
+963 RFNARADKNNEH

-1091 EIEAI
+1091 EIESI
-1096 IDHVREQGEPDYIF
+1096 IEHVREQGEPNYIF
-1110 DQEELLKKSEVTAE
+1110 DQEELLKKTEVSAE

-1138 AGGASTS
+1138 QGGASTS

-1182 YITEQDL
+1182 YITEEDL
-1189 IAMFE
+1189 ITMFE

>member
-1 VNWFKRKLD
+1 MNWFKKQIN
-10 KILNRDDYE
+10 KILNKDEYEYE
-19 YEEYYEEYEEQPEHQ
+19 YEELYEDYGEEQAEQLHTQ
-34 QPIKETQAPTQKAF
+34 QEAPMTKQKTF

-55 EPEIA
+55 DEEGVV
-60 QPSSQSKEMFNQMD
+60 SQAPPKEMFNQIEND
-74 DVYGQ
+74 DYYGQ

-88 LNHQV
+88 LNQHI
-93 VDSRVYDIEVSG
+93 VDSSVYDVDVSG
-105 IRDLLENRSKR
+105 IRDLLANRSKR
-116 TGRTTISRVQPKQ
+116 TGRKTTVKSQPIEQEQRSR
-129 EYPTKAS
+129 AS
-136 MVFRDAQI
+136 LVFRDAQDREESI
-144 EAAPVLKEPQAKQE
+144 IPKTTSAPKDKPQWQE
-158 NTVEST
+158 QKVQKVDSDFLE
-164 PQNRKRFVPT
+164 NRKRFIPT

-187 PIEQL
+187 PINEL
-192 LNKRKE
+192 LDKRKE
-198 EHEAEKPS
+198 EHELQETARTTSDILTIHQPL
-206 IAMIAKEATTNKP
+206 KEATTNEAN
-219 IENILE
+219 ENILE
-225 EKEPTITPN
+225 EKEPPSTGHHVEIE
-234 DLHEQL
+234 HEFH
-240 EISSLKEVPK
+240 E
-250 HSSGF
+250 
-255 EDVEVTEHS
+255 
-264 QAIVDANGKATSKQP
+264 
-279 IIFEEVEVTESSK
+279 
-292 VAFEANTDA
+292 
-301 IPKQPITFE
+301 PITFDANVLE
-310 EVAITEQSELTDKA
+310 EEKGIQDSAPTDIVVPPTTPFAMAFEDQVKEAAIQD
-324 EKELPIPQTTSFA
+324 QTL
-337 VNFEAQIKDAVQQEL
+337 Q
-352 AVEQLSADQSEIHVK
+352 QLSADQSEIHVK
-367 EVVVEQLQ
+367 ELIVEQVQ

-382 IGEVTVVQPSNEE
+382 IGEVTVVQPSSNEE
-395 NEQQVVEESSVKQEK
+395 DYKMDMEEKSSDAMPKEEK

-424 EKWRIS
+424 EKWRIQQQMKMAQPIRVESNLEAVEDVLLDVTEAKEEEQSLPSESIDTDAIHLVEPQLEEESDS
-430 QQLKSKVPATT
+430 QSALFSQIQGDVEYNRHEDERQDLITEAQSENPVAVITMAPVTTMTRVSSNEEAEITSISDDEVAATT
-441 EKIQNEIAVTSDDD
+441 ELESEIISVTEVLPKI
-455 KIDDGALS
+455 
-463 EHVTTSSIETSSQ
+463 IE
-476 EPFAKMTQ
+476 
-484 SNNNPVITMS
+484 NS
-494 PVATMTRMPTEKQ
+494 PVKPMEN
-507 SSEADTLEVKPV
+507 LEQVL
-519 SPIVTNEIR
+519 E
-528 QAEQSASEAD
+528 AEQE
-538 NLEGNLVSPIVTNE
+538 L
-552 IRQAEQSASEA
+552 
-563 DNLEGNLVSPII
+563 
-575 TNEIRQAEQLAI
+575 
-587 EVDTLEENPVSPI
+587 PV
-600 IPNEMRQAE
+600 
-609 QPASEADNL
+609 
-618 EGNLVSPIITN
+618 
-629 EIQQA
+629 
-634 EQTVIEVDT
+634 
-643 LEENLTPPFVAND
+643 
-656 LHQAEQTAITVDAN
+656 
-670 EEISATLLVGTDL
+670 
-683 LHEKTI
+683 
-689 QKSNDNQNII
+689 
-699 EEKLN
+699 EEKA
-704 DTLEIL
+704 I
-710 NIEPEKE
+710 PV
-717 IKPQK
+717 
-722 PIHVYQKP
+722 HVYQKP
-730 TDEFLEPPEEKTQDT
+730 TDEYLELPEEKTQDT
-745 EWMEQQG
+745 DWMEQQG

-837 VTNSASFLD
+837 VTNSASFLE

-860 GKPVTIDLRKMPHGL
+860 GKPVTLDLRKMPHGL

-963 RYNALADKNNEH
+963 RYNAIADKNNEH

-1096 IDHVREQGEPDYIF
+1096 IEHVREQGEPDYIF
-1110 DQEELLKKSEVTAE
+1110 DQEELLKKTEVSAE
-1124 QDDLFEDVCRFVYE
+1124 QDDLFEDVCRFVFE
-1138 AGGASTS
+1138 QGGASTS

-1162 DMLESHGFVSEARGS
+1162 DMLESHGFISEARGS

-1182 YITEQDL
+1182 FITEEDL
-1189 IAMFE
+1189 ITMFE

>member
-1 VNWFKRKLD
+1 MNWFKKQIN
-10 KILNRDDYE
+10 KILNKDEYEYE
-19 YEEYYEEYEEQPEHQ
+19 YEEFYEDYGEEQAEQLHTQ
-34 QPIKETQAPTQKAF
+34 QEAPMTKQKTF

-55 EPEIA
+55 DEEGVV
-60 QPSSQSKEMFNQMD
+60 SQAPPKEMFNQIEND
-74 DVYGQ
+74 DYYGQ

-88 LNHQV
+88 LNQHI
-93 VDSRVYDIEVSG
+93 VDSSVYDVDVSG
-105 IRDLLENRSKR
+105 IRDLLANRSKR
-116 TGRTTISRVQPKQ
+116 TGRKTTVKSQPIEQEQRSR
-129 EYPTKAS
+129 AS
-136 MVFRDAQI
+136 LVFRDAQDREESI
-144 EAAPVLKEPQAKQE
+144 IPKTTSAPKDKPQWQE
-158 NTVEST
+158 QKVQKVDNDFLE
-164 PQNRKRFVPT
+164 NRKRFIPT

-187 PIEQL
+187 PINEL
-192 LNKRKE
+192 LDKRKE
-198 EHEAEKPS
+198 EHELQETARTTSDILTIHQPL
-206 IAMIAKEATTNKP
+206 KEATTNEAN
-219 IENILE
+219 ENILV
-225 EKEPTITPN
+225 EKEPPSTGHHVEIE
-234 DLHEQL
+234 HEFH
-240 EISSLKEVPK
+240 E
-250 HSSGF
+250 
-255 EDVEVTEHS
+255 
-264 QAIVDANGKATSKQP
+264 
-279 IIFEEVEVTESSK
+279 
-292 VAFEANTDA
+292 
-301 IPKQPITFE
+301 PITFDANVLE
-310 EVAITEQSELTDKA
+310 EEKGIQDSAPTDIVVPPTTPFA
-324 EKELPIPQTTSFA
+324 MAFEDQVKEAAMQDQTL
-337 VNFEAQIKDAVQQEL
+337 Q
-352 AVEQLSADQSEIHVK
+352 QLSADQSEIHVK
-367 EVVVEQLQ
+367 ELIVEQVQ

-382 IGEVTVVQPSNEE
+382 IGEVTVVQPSSNEE
-395 NEQQVVEESSVKQEK
+395 DYKMNMEEKSSDAMPKEEK

-424 EKWRIS
+424 EKWRIQQQMKMAQPIRVESNPEAVEDVLLDVTEAKEEEQSLPSESIDTDAIHLVES
-430 QQLKSKVPATT
+430 QLEEESDSQSALFSQIQGDVEYNRHEDERQDLITEAQSENPVAVITMAPVTTMTRVSSNEEAEITSISDDEVAATT
-441 EKIQNEIAVTSDDD
+441 ELESEIISVTEVLPKI
-455 KIDDGALS
+455 
-463 EHVTTSSIETSSQ
+463 IE
-476 EPFAKMTQ
+476 
-484 SNNNPVITMS
+484 NS
-494 PVATMTRMPTEKQ
+494 PVKPMEN
-507 SSEADTLEVKPV
+507 LEQVL
-519 SPIVTNEIR
+519 E
-528 QAEQSASEAD
+528 AEQE
-538 NLEGNLVSPIVTNE
+538 L
-552 IRQAEQSASEA
+552 
-563 DNLEGNLVSPII
+563 
-575 TNEIRQAEQLAI
+575 
-587 EVDTLEENPVSPI
+587 PV
-600 IPNEMRQAE
+600 
-609 QPASEADNL
+609 
-618 EGNLVSPIITN
+618 
-629 EIQQA
+629 
-634 EQTVIEVDT
+634 
-643 LEENLTPPFVAND
+643 
-656 LHQAEQTAITVDAN
+656 
-670 EEISATLLVGTDL
+670 
-683 LHEKTI
+683 
-689 QKSNDNQNII
+689 
-699 EEKLN
+699 EEKA
-704 DTLEIL
+704 I
-710 NIEPEKE
+710 PV
-717 IKPQK
+717 
-722 PIHVYQKP
+722 HVYQKP
-730 TDEFLEPPEEKTQDT
+730 TDEYLELPEEKTQDT
-745 EWMEQQG
+745 DWMEQQG

-837 VTNSASFLD
+837 VTNSASFLE

-860 GKPVTIDLRKMPHGL
+860 GKPVTLDLRKMPHGL

-963 RYNALADKNNEH
+963 RYNAIADKNNEH

-1096 IDHVREQGEPDYIF
+1096 IEHVREQGEPDYIF
-1110 DQEELLKKSEVTAE
+1110 DQEELLKKTEVSAE
-1124 QDDLFEDVCRFVYE
+1124 QDDLFEDVCRFVFE
-1138 AGGASTS
+1138 QGGASTS

-1162 DMLESHGFVSEARGS
+1162 DMLESHGFISEARGS

-1182 YITEQDL
+1182 FITEEDL
-1189 IAMFE
+1189 ITMFE

>member
-1 VNWFKRKLD
+1 MNWLKKQMNKFINKD
-10 KILNRDDYE
+10 DNDYE
-19 YEEYYEEYEEQPEHQ
+19 YEEFYEDYEEEQSEQLHSF
-34 QPIKETQAPTQKAF
+34 KETTVAKQKTF
-48 RFPLIDD
+48 RFPLIED
-55 EPEIA
+55 EEYSVPPST
-60 QPSSQSKEMFNQMD
+60 PSSKEGFNQMD
-74 DVYGQ
+74 DAYSGQ
-79 IEDLSLPKH
+79 IEDLSLPRH
-88 LNHQV
+88 LNNHI
-93 VDSRVYDIEVSG
+93 VDSSVYDIEVSG
-105 IRDLLENRSKR
+105 IRELLANRTKR
-116 TGRTTISRVQPKQ
+116 TGRTTITRSQPEQ
-129 EYPTKAS
+129 ENRSKAS
-136 MVFRDAQI
+136 LVFRDAQN
-144 EAAPVLKEPQAKQE
+144 ELPTSHKDSNYQ
-158 NTVEST
+158 VEKT
-164 PQNRKRFVPT
+164 DEIGLPENRKRFVPS
-174 DVPSPVYGFAKPS
+174 DVPSPVYGFSKPS

-192 LNKRKE
+192 LEKRKE
-198 EHEAEKPS
+198 EHDKKELEIPTASKS
-206 IAMIAKEATTNKP
+206 LKEATTNEA

-225 EKEPTITPN
+225 EREPICAVQK
-234 DLHEQL
+234 DGLEQF
-240 EISSLKEVPK
+240 EIPES
-250 HSSGF
+250 
-255 EDVEVTEHS
+255 
-264 QAIVDANGKATSKQP
+264 IKAP
-279 IIFEEVEVTESSK
+279 
-292 VAFEANTDA
+292 A
-301 IPKQPITFE
+301 KQPITFDDQLIDE
-310 EVAITEQSELTDKA
+310 TNHPSDKTKSELPV
-324 EKELPIPQTTSFA
+324 LQTTSFA
-337 VNFEAQIKDAVQQEL
+337 VEFEDQVKEAVQHEL
-352 AVEQLSADQSEIHVK
+352 NVEQLSADQSEIRVK

-382 IGEVTVVQPSNEE
+382 IGEVTVIQPSMNEDDVQDVLK
-395 NEQQVVEESSVKQEK
+395 EQSLEEQSIEKKEK
-410 SRIPFNVLMLKTDK
+410 SGIPFNVLMLKTDK
-424 EKWRIS
+424 EKWRI
-430 QQLKSKVPATT
+430 QQKQFKNTKPTPTIV
-441 EKIQNEIAVTSDDD
+441 EKGQE
-455 KIDDGALS
+455 
-463 EHVTTSSIETSSQ
+463 EQESQ
-476 EPFAKMTQ
+476 EEQEPSSELINLEADHQLVQSDKEFQHSIDLEISELETDNKIAPQSTEENEVSNQNLAPFNAATE
-484 SNNNPVITMS
+484 SISVITMAPVTS
-494 PVATMTRMPTEKQ
+494 MSNVATLEK
-507 SSEADTLEVKPV
+507 
-519 SPIVTNEIR
+519 
-528 QAEQSASEAD
+528 
-538 NLEGNLVSPIVTNE
+538 
-552 IRQAEQSASEA
+552 
-563 DNLEGNLVSPII
+563 
-575 TNEIRQAEQLAI
+575 
-587 EVDTLEENPVSPI
+587 
-600 IPNEMRQAE
+600 
-609 QPASEADNL
+609 
-618 EGNLVSPIITN
+618 
-629 EIQQA
+629 
-634 EQTVIEVDT
+634 TVIDIESFD
-643 LEENLTPPFVAND
+643 
-656 LHQAEQTAITVDAN
+656 
-670 EEISATLLVGTDL
+670 EISATTEMEVETTTEQELITKMEVETTTELELTTENENVVIPEENSVDTGEYPEQSSVLDETLVEDQVMET
-683 LHEKTI
+683 
-689 QKSNDNQNII
+689 
-699 EEKLN
+699 
-704 DTLEIL
+704 
-710 NIEPEKE
+710 PR
-717 IKPQK
+717 KPV
-722 PIHVYQKP
+722 HVYQKP
-730 TDEFLEPPEEKTQDT
+730 DDEFLEPPEEKTQDT

-794 NLADDLK
+794 NLSDDLK

-837 VTNSASFLD
+837 VTNSPSFLE

-963 RYNALADKNNEH
+963 RYNAIADKNNEH

-1091 EIEAI
+1091 EIEGI
-1096 IDHVREQGEPDYIF
+1096 IEHVREQGEPDYIF
-1110 DQEELLKKSEVTAE
+1110 DQEELLKKTEVSAE

-1138 AGGASTS
+1138 QGGASTS
-1145 LIQRKYHIG
+1145 LVQRKYHIG

-1182 YITEQDL
+1182 YITEEDL

>member
-1 VNWFKRKLD
+1 MNWFKKQIN
-10 KILNRDDYE
+10 KFINKDDSEYEYE
-19 YEEYYEEYEEQPEHQ
+19 YEEMYENYDEQTEQHV
-34 QPIKETQAPTQKAF
+34 KEAPASKQKTF
-48 RFPLIDD
+48 RFPLIEDM
-55 EPEIA
+55 EISPSPTSTS
-60 QPSSQSKEMFNQMD
+60 QPKESFNQMED
-74 DVYGQ
+74 DYYGQ

-88 LNHQV
+88 LNNHI
-93 VDSRVYDIEVSG
+93 VDSSVYDVEVSG
-105 IRDLLENRSKR
+105 IRDLLANRSKR
-116 TGRTTISRVQPKQ
+116 TGRTTMTKSQSEQGFRS
-129 EYPTKAS
+129 KAS
-136 MVFRDAQI
+136 LVFRDAQNEQPI
-144 EAAPVLKEPQAKQE
+144 PKPKENNSSPE
-158 NTVEST
+158 RMVESSM
-164 PQNRKRFVPT
+164 PANRKRFVPS

-192 LNKRKE
+192 LDKRKE
-198 EHEAEKPS
+198 ELDKKEFSIPAEPKVL
-206 IAMIAKEATTNKP
+206 KETTTNQAF
-219 IENILE
+219 ENILI
-225 EKEPTITPN
+225 EKEPIRPVQQ
-234 DLHEQL
+234 DVPERL
-240 EISSLKEVPK
+240 EMPE
-250 HSSGF
+250 
-255 EDVEVTEHS
+255 T
-264 QAIVDANGKATSKQP
+264 
-279 IIFEEVEVTESSK
+279 
-292 VAFEANTDA
+292 FEAST
-301 IPKQPITFE
+301 KQPITFDEDFSQEISDSNE
-310 EVAITEQSELTDKA
+310 ELKA
-324 EKELPIPQTTSFA
+324 ELPLPPTTSFA
-337 VNFEAQIKDAVQQEL
+337 VAFEDQVKEAVQHEL
-352 AVEQLSADQSEIHVK
+352 DVEQLTADQSEIHVK
-367 EVVVEQLQ
+367 EVIVEQVQ

-382 IGEVTVVQPSNEE
+382 IGEVTVVQPPVNEVI
-395 NEQQVVEESSVKQEK
+395 EQEMLEGQSFDAIPKQDK

-424 EKWRIS
+424 EKWRIQQQSKNIKPSTVVEKKQDEQKESFETISIDDEHLLIPSIQEEIKHAVSTQIIGLELEEEEVTS
-430 QQLKSKVPATT
+430 QQV
-441 EKIQNEIAVTSDDD
+441 EKKE
-455 KIDDGALS
+455 
-463 EHVTTSSIETSSQ
+463 SSIQSS
-476 EPFAKMTQ
+476 PINDL
-484 SNNNPVITMS
+484 SDSVSVITMS
-494 PVATMTRMPTEKQ
+494 PVATM
-507 SSEADTLEVKPV
+507 SSVSTLEK
-519 SPIVTNEIR
+519 T
-528 QAEQSASEAD
+528 
-538 NLEGNLVSPIVTNE
+538 
-552 IRQAEQSASEA
+552 
-563 DNLEGNLVSPII
+563 
-575 TNEIRQAEQLAI
+575 AI
-587 EVDTLEENPVSPI
+587 EIDS
-600 IPNEMRQAE
+600 RQ
-609 QPASEADNL
+609 
-618 EGNLVSPIITN
+618 
-629 EIQQA
+629 
-634 EQTVIEVDT
+634 
-643 LEENLTPPFVAND
+643 
-656 LHQAEQTAITVDAN
+656 
-670 EEISATLLVGTDL
+670 EISATTDMEIPSITENEYLSENVELLLKEEPIEAEDQ
-683 LHEKTI
+683 E
-689 QKSNDNQNII
+689 QPSNETLEGI
-699 EEKLN
+699 EEKENPPKLV
-704 DTLEIL
+704 
-710 NIEPEKE
+710 
-717 IKPQK
+717 
-722 PIHVYQKP
+722 HVYQKP
-730 TDEFLEPPEEKTQDT
+730 TDEYLEPPEEKTQDT

-837 VTNSASFLD
+837 VTNSASFLE
-846 SDSPLEA
+846 SESPLEA

-975 SLKLPYILIVID
+975 SLKLPYMLIVID

-1091 EIEAI
+1091 EIESI
-1096 IDHVREQGEPDYIF
+1096 IEHVREQGEPDYIF
-1110 DQEELLKKSEVTAE
+1110 DQEELLKKTEISAE
-1124 QDDLFEDVCRFVYE
+1124 QDDLFEEVCRFVFE
-1138 AGGASTS
+1138 QGGASTS

-1182 YITEQDL
+1182 YITEEDL
-1189 IAMFE
+1189 ITMFE

>member
-1 VNWFKRKLD
+1 VNWFKKQIN
-10 KILNRDDYE
+10 KILNKDEYEYE
-19 YEEYYEEYEEQPEHQ
+19 YEEFYEDYGEEQAEQLHTQ
-34 QPIKETQAPTQKAF
+34 QDAPMTKQKTF

-55 EPEIA
+55 DEEGVV
-60 QPSSQSKEMFNQMD
+60 SQAPPKEMFNQVEND
-74 DVYGQ
+74 DYYGQ

-88 LNHQV
+88 LNHHI
-93 VDSRVYDIEVSG
+93 VDSSVYDVDVSG
-105 IRDLLENRSKR
+105 IRDLLASRSKR
-116 TGRTTISRVQPKQ
+116 TGRKTTVKSQPVEQEHRSR
-129 EYPTKAS
+129 AS
-136 MVFRDAQI
+136 LVFRDSQDREESIIPKTTSAPKDKPQWQEQKAQKVDSDFL
-144 EAAPVLKEPQAKQE
+144 E
-158 NTVEST
+158 
-164 PQNRKRFVPT
+164 NRKRFIPT

-187 PIEQL
+187 PINEL
-192 LNKRKE
+192 LDKRKE
-198 EHEAEKPS
+198 EHELQETARTTSDVWTIHQPL
-206 IAMIAKEATTNKP
+206 KEATTNEAN
-219 IENILE
+219 ENILE
-225 EKEPTITPN
+225 EKEPPSTGHHVEIEQEF
-234 DLHEQL
+234 HEPTV
-240 EISSLKEVPK
+240 K
-250 HSSGF
+250 
-255 EDVEVTEHS
+255 
-264 QAIVDANGKATSKQP
+264 
-279 IIFEEVEVTESSK
+279 
-292 VAFEANTDA
+292 
-301 IPKQPITFE
+301 PITFDADVLDE
-310 EVAITEQSELTDKA
+310 EKGVPDSAPTDIVVPPTTPFA
-324 EKELPIPQTTSFA
+324 RAFEDQVKEAAMQDQTL
-337 VNFEAQIKDAVQQEL
+337 Q
-352 AVEQLSADQSEIHVK
+352 QLSADQSEIHVK
-367 EVVVEQLQ
+367 ELILEQVQ

-382 IGEVTVVQPSNEE
+382 IGEVTVVQPSSNEE
-395 NEQQVVEESSVKQEK
+395 DYQMGMDEQSSDAMPKEEK

-424 EKWRIS
+424 EKWRIQQQIKMAQPIRVESNPEAVEDVLMDVTEAKEVEQSLPSVSIDTDAIQLVEPQLEEESDS
-430 QQLKSKVPATT
+430 QSALFSQIQGDVEYNRHENERQDLITEAQSENPVEVITMAPVTTMTRVSSNEEAEIARISADEVAATT
-441 EKIQNEIAVTSDDD
+441 ELESEIISVTEVYPEIVED
-455 KIDDGALS
+455 
-463 EHVTTSSIETSSQ
+463 
-476 EPFAKMTQ
+476 
-484 SNNNPVITMS
+484 S
-494 PVATMTRMPTEKQ
+494 P
-507 SSEADTLEVKPV
+507 VKPV
-519 SPIVTNEIR
+519 ENLEQVLE
-528 QAEQSASEAD
+528 AEQE
-538 NLEGNLVSPIVTNE
+538 
-552 IRQAEQSASEA
+552 
-563 DNLEGNLVSPII
+563 
-575 TNEIRQAEQLAI
+575 LA
-587 EVDTLEENPVSPI
+587 V
-600 IPNEMRQAE
+600 
-609 QPASEADNL
+609 
-618 EGNLVSPIITN
+618 
-629 EIQQA
+629 
-634 EQTVIEVDT
+634 
-643 LEENLTPPFVAND
+643 
-656 LHQAEQTAITVDAN
+656 
-670 EEISATLLVGTDL
+670 
-683 LHEKTI
+683 
-689 QKSNDNQNII
+689 
-699 EEKLN
+699 EEKA
-704 DTLEIL
+704 I
-710 NIEPEKE
+710 PV
-717 IKPQK
+717 
-722 PIHVYQKP
+722 HVYQKP
-730 TDEFLEPPEEKTQDT
+730 TDEYLELPEEKTQDT
-745 EWMEQQG
+745 DWMEQQG

-837 VTNSASFLD
+837 VTNSASFLE

-860 GKPVTIDLRKMPHGL
+860 GKPVTLDLRKMPHGL

-963 RYNALADKNNEH
+963 RYNAIADKNNEH

-1096 IDHVREQGEPDYIF
+1096 IEHVREQGEPDYIF
-1110 DQEELLKKSEVTAE
+1110 DQEELLKKTEVSAE
-1124 QDDLFEDVCRFVYE
+1124 QDDLFEDVCRFVFE
-1138 AGGASTS
+1138 QGGASTS

-1162 DMLESHGFVSEARGS
+1162 DMLESHGFISEARGS

-1182 YITEQDL
+1182 FITEEDL
-1189 IAMFE
+1189 ITMFE

>member
-1 VNWFKRKLD
+1 MNWFKRKLD

-264 QAIVDANGKATSKQP
+264 QAIIDANGKATSKQP

-395 NEQQVVEESSVKQEK
+395 NEQQVVEESYVKQEK

-538 NLEGNLVSPIVTNE
+538 NLEGNLVSPI
-552 IRQAEQSASEA
+552 
-563 DNLEGNLVSPII
+563 
-575 TNEIRQAEQLAI
+575 
-587 EVDTLEENPVSPI
+587 
-600 IPNEMRQAE
+600 
-609 QPASEADNL
+609 
-618 EGNLVSPIITN
+618 ITN

-643 LEENLTPPFVAND
+643 LEENLTPSFVAND

>member
-1 VNWFKRKLD
+1 MD
-10 KILNRDDYE
+10 KFLNKDDNDYE
-19 YEEYYEEYEEQPEHQ
+19 YEDFYEDYEEEQSEQ
-34 QPIKETQAPTQKAF
+34 QNSFKETTAAKQKTF
-48 RFPLIDD
+48 RFPLIEDD
-55 EPEIA
+55 EFSTP
-60 QPSSQSKEMFNQMD
+60 PSSKEAFNQMD
-74 DVYGQ
+74 DATSGQ
-79 IEDLSLPKH
+79 IEDLSLPRH
-88 LNHQV
+88 LNNHI
-93 VDSRVYDIEVSG
+93 VDSSVYDIEVSG
-105 IRDLLENRSKR
+105 IRELLANRTKR
-116 TGRTTISRVQPKQ
+116 TGRTTITRSQPEPENRSR
-129 EYPTKAS
+129 AS
-136 MVFRDAQI
+136 LVFRDAQN
-144 EAAPVLKEPQAKQE
+144 ELPTSPKETKYPLEKID
-158 NTVEST
+158 ESDL
-164 PQNRKRFVPT
+164 PANRKRFVPT
-174 DVPSPVYGFAKPS
+174 DVPSPVYGFTKPS

-192 LNKRKE
+192 LEKRKE
-198 EHEAEKPS
+198 EHDKKELEIPTATES
-206 IAMIAKEATTNKP
+206 IKEATTNEA

-225 EKEPTITPN
+225 EKEPISAEQKDGLEQFPETI
-234 DLHEQL
+234 
-240 EISSLKEVPK
+240 
-250 HSSGF
+250 
-255 EDVEVTEHS
+255 
-264 QAIVDANGKATSKQP
+264 
-279 IIFEEVEVTESSK
+279 
-292 VAFEANTDA
+292 EALT
-301 IPKQPITFE
+301 KQPITFD
-310 EVAITEQSELTDKA
+310 DKLSD
-324 EKELPIPQTTSFA
+324 ETNHPNDKTTVELPVPLTTSFA
-337 VNFEAQIKDAVQQEL
+337 VEFEEQVKEAVQHEL
-352 AVEQLSADQSEIHVK
+352 NIEQLPVDQSEIHVK
-367 EVVVEQLQ
+367 EVVVEQVQ

-382 IGEVTVVQPSNEE
+382 IGEVTVVQPSMNED
-395 NEQQVVEESSVKQEK
+395 NEQDILQEQSVEEQPVEKKEK
-410 SRIPFNVLMLKTDK
+410 SGGVPFNVLMLKTDK
-424 EKWRIS
+424 EKWRIR
-430 QQLKSKVPATT
+430 QQLKNTKPTPIIVEKDQEEQEPSSEPFHLEEEHRSNEDQIQQSIHLEISELKTDDTTAPQSSEEDEVSIPNTASFNATTESVSVISMAPVTSMSNVSTLEKTVIDVGSSDEISATT
-441 EKIQNEIAVTSDDD
+441 EKEVEVPETEMEETDE
-455 KIDDGALS
+455 K
-463 EHVTTSSIETSSQ
+463 EVEVTTEEEMEATA
-476 EPFAKMTQ
+476 EKKVG
-484 SNNNPVITMS
+484 VITETELESTTEQALTTENVVISEENDIDLEEYPEQPSKSAEIFVEDQVME
-494 PVATMTRMPTEKQ
+494 MP
-507 SSEADTLEVKPV
+507 LKPV
-519 SPIVTNEIR
+519 
-528 QAEQSASEAD
+528 
-538 NLEGNLVSPIVTNE
+538 
-552 IRQAEQSASEA
+552 
-563 DNLEGNLVSPII
+563 
-575 TNEIRQAEQLAI
+575 
-587 EVDTLEENPVSPI
+587 
-600 IPNEMRQAE
+600 
-609 QPASEADNL
+609 
-618 EGNLVSPIITN
+618 
-629 EIQQA
+629 
-634 EQTVIEVDT
+634 
-643 LEENLTPPFVAND
+643 
-656 LHQAEQTAITVDAN
+656 
-670 EEISATLLVGTDL
+670 
-683 LHEKTI
+683 
-689 QKSNDNQNII
+689 
-699 EEKLN
+699 
-704 DTLEIL
+704 
-710 NIEPEKE
+710 
-717 IKPQK
+717 
-722 PIHVYQKP
+722 HVYQKP
-730 TDEFLEPPEEKTQDT
+730 DDEFLEPPEEKTQDT

-794 NLADDLK
+794 NLSDDLK

-837 VTNSASFLD
+837 VTNSASFLE

-963 RYNALADKNNEH
+963 RYNAIADKNNEH

-1096 IDHVREQGEPDYIF
+1096 IEHVREQGEPDYIF
-1110 DQEELLKKSEVTAE
+1110 DQEELLKKTEVSAE

-1138 AGGASTS
+1138 QGGASTS

-1182 YITEQDL
+1182 YITEEDL

>member
-1 VNWFKRKLD
+1 MNWFKKQIN
-10 KILNRDDYE
+10 KILNKDEYEYE
-19 YEEYYEEYEEQPEHQ
+19 YEEFYEDYGEEQAEQLHTQ
-34 QPIKETQAPTQKAF
+34 QEAPMTKQKTF

-55 EPEIA
+55 DEEGVV
-60 QPSSQSKEMFNQMD
+60 SQAPPKEMFNQIEND
-74 DVYGQ
+74 DYYGQ

-88 LNHQV
+88 LNQHI
-93 VDSRVYDIEVSG
+93 VDSSVYDVDVSG
-105 IRDLLENRSKR
+105 IRDLLANRSKR
-116 TGRTTISRVQPKQ
+116 TGRKTTVKSQPIEQEQRSR
-129 EYPTKAS
+129 AS
-136 MVFRDAQI
+136 LVFRDAQDREESI
-144 EAAPVLKEPQAKQE
+144 IPKTTSAPKDKPQWQE
-158 NTVEST
+158 QKVQKVDNDFLE
-164 PQNRKRFVPT
+164 NRKRFIPT

-187 PIEQL
+187 PINEL
-192 LNKRKE
+192 LDKRKE
-198 EHEAEKPS
+198 EHELQETARTTSDILTIHQPL
-206 IAMIAKEATTNKP
+206 KEATTNEAN
-219 IENILE
+219 ENILE
-225 EKEPTITPN
+225 EKEPPSTGHHVEIE
-234 DLHEQL
+234 HEFH
-240 EISSLKEVPK
+240 E
-250 HSSGF
+250 
-255 EDVEVTEHS
+255 
-264 QAIVDANGKATSKQP
+264 
-279 IIFEEVEVTESSK
+279 
-292 VAFEANTDA
+292 
-301 IPKQPITFE
+301 PITFDANVLE
-310 EVAITEQSELTDKA
+310 EEKGIQDSAPTDIVVPPTTPFA
-324 EKELPIPQTTSFA
+324 MAFEDQVKEAAMQDQTL
-337 VNFEAQIKDAVQQEL
+337 Q
-352 AVEQLSADQSEIHVK
+352 QLSADQSEIHVK
-367 EVVVEQLQ
+367 ELIVEQVQ

-382 IGEVTVVQPSNEE
+382 IGEVTVVQPSSNEDDYKM
-395 NEQQVVEESSVKQEK
+395 NMEEKSSDAMPKEEK

-424 EKWRIS
+424 EKWRIQQQMKMAQPIRVESNPEAVEDVLLDVTEAKEEEQSLPSESIDTDAIHLVEPQLEEESDS
-430 QQLKSKVPATT
+430 QSALFSQIQGDVEYNRHEDERQDLITEAQSENPVGVITMAPVTTMTRVSSNEEAEITSISDDEVAATT
-441 EKIQNEIAVTSDDD
+441 ELESEIISVTEVLPKI
-455 KIDDGALS
+455 
-463 EHVTTSSIETSSQ
+463 IE
-476 EPFAKMTQ
+476 
-484 SNNNPVITMS
+484 N
-494 PVATMTRMPTEKQ
+494 
-507 SSEADTLEVKPV
+507 
-519 SPIVTNEIR
+519 SPIKPMENLEQVFE
-528 QAEQSASEAD
+528 AEQE
-538 NLEGNLVSPIVTNE
+538 L
-552 IRQAEQSASEA
+552 
-563 DNLEGNLVSPII
+563 
-575 TNEIRQAEQLAI
+575 
-587 EVDTLEENPVSPI
+587 PV
-600 IPNEMRQAE
+600 
-609 QPASEADNL
+609 
-618 EGNLVSPIITN
+618 
-629 EIQQA
+629 
-634 EQTVIEVDT
+634 
-643 LEENLTPPFVAND
+643 
-656 LHQAEQTAITVDAN
+656 
-670 EEISATLLVGTDL
+670 
-683 LHEKTI
+683 
-689 QKSNDNQNII
+689 
-699 EEKLN
+699 EEKA
-704 DTLEIL
+704 I
-710 NIEPEKE
+710 PV
-717 IKPQK
+717 
-722 PIHVYQKP
+722 HVYQKP
-730 TDEFLEPPEEKTQDT
+730 TDEYLELPEEKTQDT
-745 EWMEQQG
+745 DWMEQQG

-837 VTNSASFLD
+837 VTNSASFLE

-860 GKPVTIDLRKMPHGL
+860 GKPVTLDLRKMPHGL

-963 RYNALADKNNEH
+963 RYNAIADKNNEH

-1096 IDHVREQGEPDYIF
+1096 IEHVREQGEPDYIF
-1110 DQEELLKKSEVTAE
+1110 DQEELLKKTEVSAE
-1124 QDDLFEDVCRFVYE
+1124 QDDLFEDVCRFVFE
-1138 AGGASTS
+1138 QGGASTS

-1162 DMLESHGFVSEARGS
+1162 DMLESHGFISEARGS

-1182 YITEQDL
+1182 FITEEDL
-1189 IAMFE
+1189 ITMFE

>member
-1 VNWFKRKLD
+1 MNKF
-10 KILNRDDYE
+10 LNKDDNDYE
-19 YEEYYEEYEEQPEHQ
+19 YEEFYEDYEEEQSQ
-34 QPIKETQAPTQKAF
+34 QLDSYKETPKAKQKTF
-48 RFPLIDD
+48 RFPLIED
-55 EPEIA
+55 EEFSASPS
-60 QPSSQSKEMFNQMD
+60 PSSKAAFNQMD
-74 DVYGQ
+74 DTYSGQ

-88 LNHQV
+88 LNNHI
-93 VDSRVYDIEVSG
+93 VDSSVYDVEVSG
-105 IRDLLENRSKR
+105 IRDLLANRTKR
-116 TGRTTISRVQPKQ
+116 TGRTTITRSRPEQ
-129 EYPTKAS
+129 ENRSKAS
-136 MVFRDAQI
+136 LVFRDAQNDLPTSPKVTNYQVEKADESALI
-144 EAAPVLKEPQAKQE
+144 E
-158 NTVEST
+158 
-164 PQNRKRFVPT
+164 NRKRFVPS
-174 DVPSPVYGFAKPS
+174 DVPSPVYGFSRPS

-192 LNKRKE
+192 LEKRKE
-198 EHEAEKPS
+198 EHDK
-206 IAMIAKEATTNKP
+206 KELAIPTASKALKETTTNEA

-225 EKEPTITPN
+225 EKEPISVVRK
-234 DLHEQL
+234 DESEQL
-240 EISSLKEVPK
+240 DINEKIEVP
-250 HSSGF
+250 
-255 EDVEVTEHS
+255 
-264 QAIVDANGKATSKQP
+264 A
-279 IIFEEVEVTESSK
+279 
-292 VAFEANTDA
+292 
-301 IPKQPITFE
+301 KQPITFE
-310 EVAITEQSELTDKA
+310 DKLTDETNHHNKTTT
-324 EKELPIPQTTSFA
+324 ELPVPQTTSFA
-337 VNFEAQIKDAVQQEL
+337 VEFENQMKEAVQQEL
-352 AVEQLSADQSEIHVK
+352 NIEQLSSDQSEIHVK
-367 EVVVEQLQ
+367 EVVVEQVQ

-382 IGEVTVVQPSNEE
+382 IGEVTVVQPPMKEDEKQDVLQEQSIEE
-395 NEQQVVEESSVKQEK
+395 LPLEEQSVEKKEK
-410 SRIPFNVLMLKTDK
+410 SGIPFNVLMLKTDK
-424 EKWRIS
+424 EKWRI
-430 QQLKSKVPATT
+430 QQQFKNMKSTSTIVDKNQAKQEPSSELNHSEV
-441 EKIQNEIAVTSDDD
+441 EQHIVTSE
-455 KIDDGALS
+455 KAQNPQSIGLEIS
-463 EHVTTSSIETSSQ
+463 ELEMDNNTATQLTKEHEVSIENTTPSEKEQIPQSIDLGISEVEMDNKTALQ
-476 EPFAKMTQ
+476 LTKEHEVSIENIIPSEKAQNPQSIGLEISELEMDKKTATQ
-484 SNNNPVITMS
+484 STEENEVSIENTVPFNAATESVSVITMA
-494 PVATMTRMPTEKQ
+494 PVTSM
-507 SSEADTLEVKPV
+507 SNVSTLEK
-519 SPIVTNEIR
+519 
-528 QAEQSASEAD
+528 
-538 NLEGNLVSPIVTNE
+538 
-552 IRQAEQSASEA
+552 
-563 DNLEGNLVSPII
+563 
-575 TNEIRQAEQLAI
+575 
-587 EVDTLEENPVSPI
+587 
-600 IPNEMRQAE
+600 
-609 QPASEADNL
+609 
-618 EGNLVSPIITN
+618 
-629 EIQQA
+629 
-634 EQTVIEVDT
+634 TVIDVESFD
-643 LEENLTPPFVAND
+643 
-656 LHQAEQTAITVDAN
+656 
-670 EEISATLLVGTDL
+670 EISATTEMEVATVTEQKVTTENLDIPEE
-683 LHEKTI
+683 HSIDNEKY
-689 QKSNDNQNII
+689 
-699 EEKLN
+699 
-704 DTLEIL
+704 LEQPFIL
-710 NIEPEKE
+710 AETFVEDQVQETPR
-717 IKPQK
+717 KPV
-722 PIHVYQKP
+722 HVYQKP
-730 TDEFLEPPEEKTQDT
+730 DDEFLEPPEEKTQDT

-794 NLADDLK
+794 NLSDDLK

-837 VTNSASFLD
+837 VTNSASFLE

-963 RYNALADKNNEH
+963 RYNAIADKNNEH

-1046 SSQIDSRTILDGQGA
+1046 SSQIDSRTILDAQGA

-1096 IDHVREQGEPDYIF
+1096 IEHVREQGEPDYIF
-1110 DQEELLKKSEVTAE
+1110 DQEELLKKTEVSAE
-1124 QDDLFEDVCRFVYE
+1124 QDELFEDVCRFVYE
-1138 AGGASTS
+1138 QGGASTS

-1154 YNRAARLI
+1154 YNRAARLV

-1182 YITEQDL
+1182 YITEEDL

>member
-1 VNWFKRKLD
+1 VNWFKKQIN
-10 KILNRDDYE
+10 KILNKDEYEYE
-19 YEEYYEEYEEQPEHQ
+19 YEEFYEDYGEEQAEQLHTQ
-34 QPIKETQAPTQKAF
+34 QDAPMTKQKTF

-55 EPEIA
+55 DEEGVV
-60 QPSSQSKEMFNQMD
+60 SQAPPKEMFNQVEND
-74 DVYGQ
+74 DYYGQ

-88 LNHQV
+88 LNHHI
-93 VDSRVYDIEVSG
+93 VDSSVYDVDVSG
-105 IRDLLENRSKR
+105 IRDLLASRSKR
-116 TGRTTISRVQPKQ
+116 TGRKTTVKSQPVEQEHRSR
-129 EYPTKAS
+129 AS
-136 MVFRDAQI
+136 LVFRDAQDREESI
-144 EAAPVLKEPQAKQE
+144 IPKTTSAPKDKPQWQE
-158 NTVEST
+158 QKAQKVDSDFLE
-164 PQNRKRFVPT
+164 NRKRFIPT

-187 PIEQL
+187 PINEL
-192 LNKRKE
+192 LDKRKE
-198 EHEAEKPS
+198 EHELQETARTTSDVWTIHQPL
-206 IAMIAKEATTNKP
+206 KEATTNEAN
-219 IENILE
+219 ENILE
-225 EKEPTITPN
+225 EKEPPSTGHHVEIEQEF
-234 DLHEQL
+234 HEPTV
-240 EISSLKEVPK
+240 K
-250 HSSGF
+250 
-255 EDVEVTEHS
+255 
-264 QAIVDANGKATSKQP
+264 
-279 IIFEEVEVTESSK
+279 
-292 VAFEANTDA
+292 
-301 IPKQPITFE
+301 PITFDADVLDE
-310 EVAITEQSELTDKA
+310 EKGVPDSAPTDIVVPPTTPFA
-324 EKELPIPQTTSFA
+324 RAFEDQVKEAAMQDQTL
-337 VNFEAQIKDAVQQEL
+337 Q
-352 AVEQLSADQSEIHVK
+352 QLSADQSEIHVK
-367 EVVVEQLQ
+367 ELILEQVQ

-382 IGEVTVVQPSNEE
+382 IGEVTVVQPSSNEE
-395 NEQQVVEESSVKQEK
+395 DYQMGMDEQSSDAMPKEEK

-424 EKWRIS
+424 EKWRIQQQIKMAQPIRVESNPEAVEDVLMDVTEAKEVEQSLPSVSIDTDAIQLVEPQLEEESDS
-430 QQLKSKVPATT
+430 QSALFSQIQGDVEYNRHENERQDLITEAQSENPVEVITMAPVTTMTRVSSNEEAEIARISADEVAATT
-441 EKIQNEIAVTSDDD
+441 ELESEIISVTEVYPEIVED
-455 KIDDGALS
+455 
-463 EHVTTSSIETSSQ
+463 
-476 EPFAKMTQ
+476 
-484 SNNNPVITMS
+484 S
-494 PVATMTRMPTEKQ
+494 P
-507 SSEADTLEVKPV
+507 VKPV
-519 SPIVTNEIR
+519 ENLEQVLE
-528 QAEQSASEAD
+528 AEQE
-538 NLEGNLVSPIVTNE
+538 
-552 IRQAEQSASEA
+552 
-563 DNLEGNLVSPII
+563 
-575 TNEIRQAEQLAI
+575 LA
-587 EVDTLEENPVSPI
+587 V
-600 IPNEMRQAE
+600 
-609 QPASEADNL
+609 
-618 EGNLVSPIITN
+618 
-629 EIQQA
+629 
-634 EQTVIEVDT
+634 
-643 LEENLTPPFVAND
+643 
-656 LHQAEQTAITVDAN
+656 
-670 EEISATLLVGTDL
+670 
-683 LHEKTI
+683 
-689 QKSNDNQNII
+689 
-699 EEKLN
+699 EEKA
-704 DTLEIL
+704 I
-710 NIEPEKE
+710 PV
-717 IKPQK
+717 
-722 PIHVYQKP
+722 HVYQKP
-730 TDEFLEPPEEKTQDT
+730 TDEYLELPEEKTQDT
-745 EWMEQQG
+745 DWMEQQG

-837 VTNSASFLD
+837 VTNSASFLE

-860 GKPVTIDLRKMPHGL
+860 GKPVTLDLRKMPHGL

-963 RYNALADKNNEH
+963 RYNAIADKNNEH

-1096 IDHVREQGEPDYIF
+1096 IEHVREQGEPDYIF
-1110 DQEELLKKSEVTAE
+1110 DQEELLKKTEVSAE
-1124 QDDLFEDVCRFVYE
+1124 QDDLFEDVCRFVFE
-1138 AGGASTS
+1138 QGGASTS

-1162 DMLESHGFVSEARGS
+1162 DMLESHGFISEARGS

-1182 YITEQDL
+1182 FITEEDL
-1189 IAMFE
+1189 ITMFE

>member
-1 VNWFKRKLD
+1 MNWFKRKLD

-55 EPEIA
+55 EPEMA

-158 NTVEST
+158 NTSEST

-206 IAMIAKEATTNKP
+206 IAMNAKEATTNKP

-240 EISSLKEVPK
+240 EISSLKEVPAK

-255 EDVEVTEHS
+255 EDVEVTEQN

-476 EPFAKMTQ
+476 EPFSKMTQ
-484 SNNNPVITMS
+484 SNNNPVITIS
-494 PVATMTRMPTEKQ
+494 PVATMTPMPTEKQ

-538 NLEGNLVSPIVTNE
+538 NLE
-552 IRQAEQSASEA
+552 
-563 DNLEGNLVSPII
+563 
-575 TNEIRQAEQLAI
+575 
-587 EVDTLEENPVSPI
+587 ENP
-600 IPNEMRQAE
+600 
-609 QPASEADNL
+609 
-618 EGNLVSPIITN
+618 VSPIITN

-634 EQTVIEVDT
+634 EQSASEADNLEENPVSPIITNKIQQAEQTVIEVET

-689 QKSNDNQNII
+689 PESNDNQNII

>member
-1 VNWFKRKLD
+1 MNWFKKQISKFINKED
-10 KILNRDDYE
+10 EDYE
-19 YEEYYEEYEEQPEHQ
+19 YEEYYEDYGEVQSEQLHTH
-34 QPIKETQAPTQKAF
+34 KEPPMAKQKTF

-55 EPEIA
+55 DEGGTSYTP
-60 QPSSQSKEMFNQMD
+60 SKEMFDQMD
-74 DVYGQ
+74 EDDYGQ
-79 IEDLSLPKH
+79 IGDLSLPKH
-88 LNHQV
+88 LNHHI
-93 VDSRVYDIEVSG
+93 VDSSVYDVEVSG
-105 IRDLLENRSKR
+105 IRDLLANRSKR
-116 TGRTTISRVQPKQ
+116 TGRKTMMKSQPLEQ
-129 EYPTKAS
+129 EYRSRAS
-136 MVFRDAQI
+136 LVFRDAQNETANI
-144 EAAPVLKEPQAKQE
+144 NPTPAPKEKSQRKEQK
-158 NTVEST
+158 VEKIL
-164 PQNRKRFVPT
+164 PENRKRFVPT

-187 PIEQL
+187 PIKEL
-192 LNKRKE
+192 LDKRKE
-198 EHEAEKPS
+198 EYEKQETDVQAVEKITAAKPL
-206 IAMIAKEATTNKP
+206 KEATTNEVN
-219 IENILE
+219 ENILE
-225 EKEPTITPN
+225 EKEPASTIQT
-234 DLHEQL
+234 
-240 EISSLKEVPK
+240 V
-250 HSSGF
+250 
-255 EDVEVTEHS
+255 VTEHHEIIQPKELS
-264 QAIVDANGKATSKQP
+264 TVNEP
-279 IIFEEVEVTESSK
+279 IIFEDEVLVEHKDEMDNLSSN
-292 VAFEANTDA
+292 VA
-301 IPKQPITFE
+301 
-310 EVAITEQSELTDKA
+310 V
-324 EKELPIPQTTSFA
+324 PQTSSFA
-337 VNFEAQIKDAVQQEL
+337 MDFEDQVKEAVVQDQT
-352 AVEQLSADQSEIHVK
+352 VQQLSADSSEIHVK
-367 EVVVEQLQ
+367 EMIVEQVQ

-382 IGEVTVVQPSNEE
+382 IGEVTVVQPSMDDQSPDTASRE
-395 NEQQVVEESSVKQEK
+395 EK

-424 EKWRIS
+424 ERWRIQ
-430 QQLKSKVPATT
+430 QQLKVAQQPIRVESKPEAVKNRLVDVTT
-441 EKIQNEIAVTSDDD
+441 EESSSLDSITTNETCVTKPEEDIDLLMTENVQSQADFPVQLDIKDDVESVTS
-455 KIDDGALS
+455 KYSA
-463 EHVTTSSIETSSQ
+463 E
-476 EPFAKMTQ
+476 EPVA
-484 SNNNPVITMS
+484 VITMA
-494 PVATMTRMPTEKQ
+494 PVTSMSGISTKER
-507 SSEADTLEVKPV
+507 
-519 SPIVTNEIR
+519 I
-528 QAEQSASEAD
+528 
-538 NLEGNLVSPIVTNE
+538 
-552 IRQAEQSASEA
+552 
-563 DNLEGNLVSPII
+563 
-575 TNEIRQAEQLAI
+575 AI
-587 EVDTLEENPVSPI
+587 EKAT
-600 IPNEMRQAE
+600 
-609 QPASEADNL
+609 AD
-618 EGNLVSPIITN
+618 
-629 EIQQA
+629 
-634 EQTVIEVDT
+634 
-643 LEENLTPPFVAND
+643 
-656 LHQAEQTAITVDAN
+656 
-670 EEISATLLVGTDL
+670 EISAT
-683 LHEKTI
+683 
-689 QKSNDNQNII
+689 I
-699 EEKLN
+699 EL
-704 DTLEIL
+704 
-710 NIEPEKE
+710 EPEPELEPELDSELEQEPELKLDMELEVEPVLELEPDLEQVPAPDIEVVSE
-717 IKPQK
+717 IVEAVPVESVEDQVVEMEAVITAKPV
-722 PIHVYQKP
+722 HVYQKP
-730 TDEFLEPPEEKTQDT
+730 TDEYLEPPEEKTQDT
-745 EWMEQQG
+745 DWMEQQG

-837 VTNSASFLD
+837 VTNSASFVE

-860 GKPVTIDLRKMPHGL
+860 GKPVTLDLRKMPHGL

-963 RYNALADKNNEH
+963 RYNAIADKNNEH

-1096 IDHVREQGEPDYIF
+1096 IEHVREQGEPDYIF
-1110 DQEELLKKSEVTAE
+1110 DQEELLKKTEVSAE

-1138 AGGASTS
+1138 QGGASTS

-1182 YITEQDL
+1182 YITEEDL
-1189 IAMFE
+1189 ITMFE

>member
-1 VNWFKRKLD
+1 MNWFKKQISKFINKED
-10 KILNRDDYE
+10 EEYE
-19 YEEYYEEYEEQPEHQ
+19 YEYYEDYGEEQEQLHTHHEQ
-34 QPIKETQAPTQKAF
+34 QMAKQKTF

-55 EPEIA
+55 NERETSYTP
-60 QPSSQSKEMFNQMD
+60 QNEMFDYED
-74 DVYGQ
+74 DGQ
-79 IEDLSLPKH
+79 IGDLSLPKH
-88 LNHQV
+88 LNHHI
-93 VDSRVYDIEVSG
+93 VDSRVYDVEVSG
-105 IRDLLENRSKR
+105 IRDLLANRSKR
-116 TGRTTISRVQPKQ
+116 TGRKTTMKSQPVEQEKRSR
-129 EYPTKAS
+129 AS
-136 MVFRDAQI
+136 LVFRDAQQ
-144 EAAPVLKEPQAKQE
+144 EAENVKPSPVTPLKENNQWKEQKI
-158 NTVEST
+158 VESSL
-164 PQNRKRFVPT
+164 PENRKRFVPT

-187 PIEQL
+187 PIKEL
-192 LNKRKE
+192 LDKRKE
-198 EHEAEKPS
+198 DYEKQEAK
-206 IAMIAKEATTNKP
+206 AKDEMPAVTKALKETTTNEAN
-219 IENILE
+219 ENILE
-225 EKEPTITPN
+225 EKEP
-234 DLHEQL
+234 
-240 EISSLKEVPK
+240 
-250 HSSGF
+250 
-255 EDVEVTEHS
+255 
-264 QAIVDANGKATSKQP
+264 
-279 IIFEEVEVTESSK
+279 
-292 VAFEANTDA
+292 ANTN
-301 IPKQPITFE
+301 QTV
-310 EVAITEQSELTDKA
+310 VAEQHEMFDH
-324 EKELPIPQTTSFA
+324 KELPTAIEPISFDDEALDEANIEQESISPNAAVPQTTSFA
-337 VNFEAQIKDAVQQEL
+337 MSFEDQVREAAVQDQ
-352 AVEQLSADQSEIHVK
+352 AVQQLSADQSEIHVK
-367 EVVVEQLQ
+367 EMIVEQVQ

-382 IGEVTVVQPSNEE
+382 IGEVTVVQPSQD
-395 NEQQVVEESSVKQEK
+395 EQLLVDNQSIETAPKEEK

-424 EKWRIS
+424 EKWRIQ
-430 QQLKSKVPATT
+430 QQLKMAQPITNESIQEVVENEQVDVKLEEKEASSSDSVVAIGKHQTIEKQLEEDVDLLMTENRSMQDDVP
-441 EKIQNEIAVTSDDD
+441 S
-455 KIDDGALS
+455 
-463 EHVTTSSIETSSQ
+463 H
-476 EPFAKMTQ
+476 PYAKGETQ
-484 SNNNPVITMS
+484 STPQYRSEDNVAVITMA
-494 PVATMTRMPTEKQ
+494 PVTTM
-507 SSEADTLEVKPV
+507 
-519 SPIVTNEIR
+519 
-528 QAEQSASEAD
+528 ASGLTQD
-538 NLEGNLVSPIVTNE
+538 ST
-552 IRQAEQSASEA
+552 
-563 DNLEGNLVSPII
+563 
-575 TNEIRQAEQLAI
+575 AI
-587 EVDTLEENPVSPI
+587 EKAAMD
-600 IPNEMRQAE
+600 
-609 QPASEADNL
+609 
-618 EGNLVSPIITN
+618 
-629 EIQQA
+629 
-634 EQTVIEVDT
+634 
-643 LEENLTPPFVAND
+643 
-656 LHQAEQTAITVDAN
+656 
-670 EEISATLLVGTDL
+670 EISATSELEAETESTTDTEVISETVEYPQVESVDKQEKALVFEVEDVEAVEESPEAQMVDVEAVQET
-683 LHEKTI
+683 EK
-689 QKSNDNQNII
+689 
-699 EEKLN
+699 
-704 DTLEIL
+704 
-710 NIEPEKE
+710 PA
-717 IKPQK
+717 KPV
-722 PIHVYQKP
+722 HVYQKP
-730 TDEFLEPPEEKTQDT
+730 TDEYLEPPEEKTQDT
-745 EWMEQQG
+745 DWMEQQG

-837 VTNSASFLD
+837 VTNSASFVE

-860 GKPVTIDLRKMPHGL
+860 GKPVTLDLRKMPHGL

-963 RYNALADKNNEH
+963 RYNAIADKNNEH

-1096 IDHVREQGEPDYIF
+1096 IEHVREQGEPDYIF
-1110 DQEELLKKSEVTAE
+1110 DQEELLKKTEVSAE

-1138 AGGASTS
+1138 QGGASTS

-1182 YITEQDL
+1182 YITEEDL
-1189 IAMFE
+1189 ITMFE

>member
-1 VNWFKRKLD
+1 MNWFKKQISKFINKED
-10 KILNRDDYE
+10 EYYE
-19 YEEYYEEYEEQPEHQ
+19 YEEYYDGYEEEQTEQLH
-34 QPIKETQAPTQKAF
+34 TQNEVPMAKQKTF

-55 EPEIA
+55 DESGTSYTP
-60 QPSSQSKEMFNQMD
+60 QKEMFDQMGND
-74 DVYGQ
+74 DYGQ
-79 IEDLSLPKH
+79 IGDLSLPKH
-88 LNHQV
+88 LNHHI
-93 VDSRVYDIEVSG
+93 VDSSVYDVEVSG
-105 IRDLLENRSKR
+105 IRDLLANRSKR
-116 TGRTTISRVQPKQ
+116 TGRKTTMKSQPVEQQYRSR
-129 EYPTKAS
+129 AS
-136 MVFRDAQI
+136 LVFRDAQH
-144 EAAPVLKEPQAKQE
+144 ETVNVKSASAPASVLKEKKQWKE
-158 NTVEST
+158 QKVESIL
-164 PQNRKRFVPT
+164 PENRKRFVPT

-187 PIEQL
+187 PIKEL
-192 LNKRKE
+192 LDKRKE
-198 EHEAEKPS
+198 EYEEQETSVHDTEIVMVTNS
-206 IAMIAKEATTNKP
+206 IKETTTNEAN
-219 IENILE
+219 ENILE
-225 EKEPTITPN
+225 EKEPASIGQMVEVEQ
-234 DLHEQL
+234 HEIIEPDEL
-240 EISSLKEVPK
+240 PLANEPI
-250 HSSGF
+250 HF
-255 EDVEVTEHS
+255 EDDVSVE
-264 QAIVDANGKATSKQP
+264 ANGEQQSM
-279 IIFEEVEVTESSK
+279 SSNM
-292 VAFEANTDA
+292 A
-301 IPKQPITFE
+301 
-310 EVAITEQSELTDKA
+310 
-324 EKELPIPQTTSFA
+324 IPQTTSFA
-337 VNFEAQIKDAVQQEL
+337 MAFEDQVKEAVLQDQT
-352 AVEQLSADQSEIHVK
+352 VQQLSADQSEIHVK
-367 EVVVEQLQ
+367 EMIVEQVQ

-382 IGEVTVVQPSNEE
+382 IGEVTVVQPSKDDPLLVDDQSVDMVQKEE
-395 NEQQVVEESSVKQEK
+395 T

-424 EKWRIS
+424 EKWRI
-430 QQLKSKVPATT
+430 QQQMKKAQPIHVESTQKAMENEPVDVAVAYEEEESCSPDSVVIIDRPQPTDSLTEEDLVESMTEHMPLQDELASHQYAKDDTRNATT
-441 EKIQNEIAVTSDDD
+441 PHS
-455 KIDDGALS
+455 S
-463 EHVTTSSIETSSQ
+463 EDNV
-476 EPFAKMTQ
+476 A
-484 SNNNPVITMS
+484 VITMT
-494 PVATMTRMPTEKQ
+494 PVTTMSGVLTQERTEIEK
-507 SSEADTLEVKPV
+507 A
-519 SPIVTNEIR
+519 
-528 QAEQSASEAD
+528 
-538 NLEGNLVSPIVTNE
+538 
-552 IRQAEQSASEA
+552 
-563 DNLEGNLVSPII
+563 
-575 TNEIRQAEQLAI
+575 AI
-587 EVDTLEENPVSPI
+587 D
-600 IPNEMRQAE
+600 
-609 QPASEADNL
+609 
-618 EGNLVSPIITN
+618 
-629 EIQQA
+629 
-634 EQTVIEVDT
+634 
-643 LEENLTPPFVAND
+643 
-656 LHQAEQTAITVDAN
+656 
-670 EEISATLLVGTDL
+670 EISATT
-683 LHEKTI
+683 
-689 QKSNDNQNII
+689 
-699 EEKLN
+699 
-704 DTLEIL
+704 
-710 NIEPEKE
+710 EPELESELERGLESELESELEPDLELEPEPELTTNTDE
-717 IKPQK
+717 ISEIVAYGPVQSVDKQEEPPVFEVEAQEAEKPAK
-722 PIHVYQKP
+722 PVHVYQKP
-730 TDEFLEPPEEKTQDT
+730 TDEYLEPPEEKTQDT
-745 EWMEQQG
+745 DWMEQQG

-837 VTNSASFLD
+837 VTNSASFLE

-860 GKPVTIDLRKMPHGL
+860 GKPVTLDLRKMPHGL

-963 RYNALADKNNEH
+963 RYNAIADKNNEH

-1096 IDHVREQGEPDYIF
+1096 IEHVREQGEPDYIF
-1110 DQEELLKKSEVTAE
+1110 DQEELLKKTEVSAE

-1138 AGGASTS
+1138 QGGASTS

-1182 YITEQDL
+1182 YITEEDL
-1189 IAMFE
+1189 ITMFE